1 MQGVLTKHS
10 LRRQSM
16 KSRNSLLKALAAVM
30 AASMILTVA
39 GCGGGGNSSTAGS
52 STSSKTESSAAE
64 STDGGDASSE
74 VTGSSGPDDTTE
86 HYEFDAYYSYQGS
99 VKPWGEDAASKYM
112 NEKFNITVNYS
123 CPEADAD
130 SRLNLMI
137 SSDDL
142 PDVIILD
149 RNANWQ
155 KLISLGKLVDINTLR
170 YEGCSFDED
179 ILESSQKLLSVNG
192 GLYGIPNWARK
203 GATGGNASWMVNH
216 DVYEQLG
223 SPELKT
229 LEDLHQ
235 FMLDAKDKG
244 VKTSDGQSIFPWLPR
259 QDDNGFNTVSAIY
272 RSYGNPNL
280 VDTYWS
286 QADND
291 IKLAVFDDNYVS
303 ALKIANQWFREGLF
317 PETIYT
323 DSNDQYVEKLSNG
336 RGAVLYYDFSQD
348 DTNHFRTLLQEK
360 DGNTYDL
367 LGWEL
372 KDSPIFPPAEGV
384 DWVYGE
390 ENGTPGSNVN
400 CITTKAEN
408 PQRIFDLYSWML
420 TKDGSINM
428 MYGPEGGLWEGKDEE
443 GNPILKKPEEELSS
457 DEKNAAGCWFWAQPA
472 HADNVDLTKYAV
484 NDAQPEASR
493 SWVISIQAHVF
504 TPEDSI
510 HPAVPGQKFL
520 TDENANLSLE
530 IDPNDDLGM
539 ARQAIT
545 DECKMRIPQIIMAS
559 DDATFDK
566 LVQDLKDFA
575 ESNQVH
581 DIEKIYT
588 DKRASNIELQ
598 GYTVCP
604 GGAQHIMVAKGIA
617 QVYTGTLYNPGTLI
631 FSGFAWKCSGCG
643 MMLGTEGSPLRS
655 GVIGRYAINNCS
667 YTDTMALFYGGVTG
681 TFYGNIKTDS
691 FWKHFAFTL

>member
-1 MQGVLTKHS
+1 
-10 LRRQSM
+10 M
-16 KSRNSLLKALAAVM
+16 KSKNSLLKALAAVM

-39 GCGGGGNSSTAGS
+39 GCGGGGSSSTAES

-64 STDGGDASSE
+64 STSGGDESSAT
-74 VTGSSGPDDTTE
+74 TGSSGPDDTTE
-86 HYEFDAYYSYQGS
+86 PYEFDAYYSYQGS

-112 NEKFNITVNYS
+112 NEKFNIKVNYS

-130 SRLNLMI
+130 SKLNLMI

-149 RNANWQ
+149 RNANWL
-155 KLISLGKLVDINTLR
+155 KLINLGKLVDINTLK

-179 ILESSQKLLSVNG
+179 ILESTQKLLSVNG

-203 GATGGNASWMVNH
+203 GATGGNMSWMVNH

-244 VKTSDGQSIFPWLPR
+244 VKTSDDQSIFPWLPR
-259 QDDNGFNTVSAIY
+259 QDDNGFYTVSAIY

-280 VDTYWS
+280 IDTYWS

-291 IKLAVFDDNYVS
+291 VKLAVYDDNYIA
-303 ALKIANQWFREGLF
+303 ALKIANQWYKEGLF
-317 PETIYT
+317 PETTYT
-323 DSNDQYVEKLSNG
+323 DSNDQFVEKLSNG
-336 RGAVLYYDFSQD
+336 RAAITYYDFSQD

-372 KDSPIFPPAEGV
+372 KDSPIYPAADGV
-384 DWVYGE
+384 DYVYGE
-390 ENGTPGSNVN
+390 EGGTVGWNVN

-408 PQRIFDLYSWML
+408 PQRIFDLYTWML

-443 GNPILKKPEEELSS
+443 GNPILKKPEEELTS
-457 DEKNAAGCWFWAQPA
+457 DEKNAAGCWFWSQPA
-472 HADNVDLTKYAV
+472 HSDNVDLTKYAV
-484 NDAQPEASR
+484 NEQQPEGSR
-493 SWVISIQAHVF
+493 SWVISIQDHVF

-510 HPAVPGQKFL
+510 HPAIPGQKFL
-520 TDENANLSLE
+520 TDENTGLSLE
-530 IDPNDDLGM
+530 IDPTEDLGM
-539 ARQAIT
+539 ARQTIT

-588 DKRASNIELQ
+588 DKRAANIELQ
-598 GYTVCP
+598 GYT
-604 GGAQHIMVAKGIA
+604 AYQDYYDAK
-617 QVYTGTLYNPGTLI
+617 
-631 FSGFAWKCSGCG
+631 K
-643 MMLGTEGSPLRS
+643 
-655 GVIGRYAINNCS
+655 
-667 YTDTMALFYGGVTG
+667 
-681 TFYGNIKTDS
+681 
-691 FWKHFAFTL
+691 

>member
-1 MQGVLTKHS
+1 
-10 LRRQSM
+10 M
-16 KSRNSLLKALAAVM
+16 KSKNSLLKALAAVM

-39 GCGGGGNSSTAGS
+39 GCGGGGSSSTAGS

-86 HYEFDAYYSYQGS
+86 PYEFDAYYSYQGS

-112 NEKFNITVNYS
+112 NEKFNIKVNYS

-142 PDVIILD
+142 PDVVILD
-149 RNANWQ
+149 RNANWL
-155 KLISLGKLVDINTLR
+155 KLINLGKLVDINTLK

-179 ILESSQKLLSVNG
+179 ILESTQKLLSVNG

-203 GATGGNASWMVNH
+203 GATGGNMSWMVNH

-244 VKTSDGQSIFPWLPR
+244 VKTSDDQSIFPWLPR

-272 RSYGNPNL
+272 RSYGHPNL

-291 IKLAVFDDNYVS
+291 IKLAVYDDNYVA
-303 ALKIANQWFREGLF
+303 ALKVANQWYKEGLF
-317 PETIYT
+317 PETTYT
-323 DSNDQYVEKLSNG
+323 DSNDQYVEKLANG
-336 RGAVLYYDFSQD
+336 RAAVLYYDFSQD

-372 KDSPIFPPAEGV
+372 KDSPIYPAAEGV

-390 ENGTPGSNVN
+390 EGGTVGWNVN

-428 MYGPEGGLWEGKDEE
+428 MYGPEGGLWEGKDDE
-443 GNPILKKPEEELSS
+443 GNPILKKPEEELTS
-457 DEKNAAGCWFWAQPA
+457 DEKNAAGCWFWSQPA
-472 HADNVDLTKYAV
+472 HSDNVDNTKFAV

-504 TPEDSI
+504 SPEDSI
-510 HPAVPGQKFL
+510 NPAIAGQKFL
-520 TDENANLSLE
+520 TDENTGLSLE
-530 IDPNDDLGM
+530 IDPTEDLGM

-588 DKRASNIELQ
+588 DKRAENIEMQ
-598 GYTVCP
+598 GYTAYQKYYD
-604 GGAQHIMVAKGIA
+604 AQK
-617 QVYTGTLYNPGTLI
+617 
-631 FSGFAWKCSGCG
+631 
-643 MMLGTEGSPLRS
+643 
-655 GVIGRYAINNCS
+655 
-667 YTDTMALFYGGVTG
+667 
-681 TFYGNIKTDS
+681 
-691 FWKHFAFTL
+691 

>member
-1 MQGVLTKHS
+1 
-10 LRRQSM
+10 M
-16 KSRNSLLKALAAVM
+16 KSKNSLLKALAAVM

-39 GCGGGGNSSTAGS
+39 GCGGGGNSSTAES

-86 HYEFDAYYSYQGS
+86 PYEFDAYYSYQGS

-112 NEKFNITVNYS
+112 NEKFNIKVNYS

-130 SRLNLMI
+130 SKLNLMI

-149 RNANWQ
+149 RNANWL
-155 KLISLGKLVDINTLR
+155 KLINLGKLVDINTLK

-179 ILESSQKLLSVNG
+179 ILESTQKLLSVNG

-203 GATGGNASWMVNH
+203 GATGGNMSWMVNH

-235 FMLDAKDKG
+235 FMLDAKEKG
-244 VKTSDGQSIFPWLPR
+244 VKTSDDQSIFPWLPR
-259 QDDNGFNTVSAIY
+259 QDDNGFYTVSAIY

-280 VDTYWS
+280 IDMYWS

-291 IKLAVFDDNYVS
+291 VKLAVYDDNYIA
-303 ALKIANQWFREGLF
+303 ALKIANQWYKEGLF
-317 PETIYT
+317 PETTYT
-323 DSNDQYVEKLSNG
+323 DSNDQFVEKLSNG
-336 RGAVLYYDFSQD
+336 RAAITYYDFSQD
-348 DTNHFRTLLQEK
+348 DTTHFRTLLQEK

-372 KDSPIFPPAEGV
+372 KDSPIYPAAEGV

-390 ENGTPGSNVN
+390 EGGTVGWNVN

-408 PQRIFDLYSWML
+408 PQRIFDLYTWML

-443 GNPILKKPEEELSS
+443 GNPILKKPEEELTS
-457 DEKNAAGCWFWAQPA
+457 DEKNAAGCWFWSQPA
-472 HADNVDLTKYAV
+472 HSDNVDLTKYAV
-484 NDAQPEASR
+484 NEQQPEASR
-493 SWVISIQAHVF
+493 SWVISIQDHVF

-510 HPAVPGQKFL
+510 HPAIPGQKFL
-520 TDENANLSLE
+520 TDENTGLSLE
-530 IDPNDDLGM
+530 IDPTDDLGM

-598 GYTVCP
+598 GYT
-604 GGAQHIMVAKGIA
+604 AYQDYYDAK
-617 QVYTGTLYNPGTLI
+617 
-631 FSGFAWKCSGCG
+631 K
-643 MMLGTEGSPLRS
+643 
-655 GVIGRYAINNCS
+655 
-667 YTDTMALFYGGVTG
+667 
-681 TFYGNIKTDS
+681 
-691 FWKHFAFTL
+691 

>member
-1 MQGVLTKHS
+1 
-10 LRRQSM
+10 M
-16 KSRNSLLKALAAVM
+16 KSKNSLLKALAAVM

-39 GCGGGGNSSTAGS
+39 GCGGGGNSSTADS

-64 STDGGDASSE
+64 STSGGDDSSAT
-74 VTGSSGPDDTTE
+74 TGSSGPDDTTE

-112 NEKFNITVNYS
+112 NEKFNITLNYS

-142 PDVIILD
+142 PDVVILD
-149 RNANWQ
+149 RNANWL
-155 KLISLGKLVDINTLR
+155 KLINLGKLVDINTLK

-179 ILESSQKLLSVNG
+179 ILESTQKLLSVNG

-203 GATGGNASWMVNH
+203 GATGGNMSWMVNH

-235 FMLDAKDKG
+235 FMLDAKEKD

-259 QDDNGFNTVSAIY
+259 NDDNGFYTVSAIY

-291 IKLAVFDDNYVS
+291 IKLAVYDDNYIS
-303 ALKIANQWFREGLF
+303 ALKIANQWYKEGLF
-317 PETIYT
+317 PETTYT
-323 DSNDQYVEKLSNG
+323 DSTDQYTEKLSNG
-336 RGAVLYYDFSQD
+336 RAAVLYYDFSQD
-348 DTNHFRTLLQEK
+348 DTTHFRTLLQEK

-372 KDSPIFPPAEGV
+372 KDSPIYPAADGV
-384 DWVYGE
+384 DYVYGE
-390 ENGTPGSNVN
+390 EGGTVGWNVN

-408 PQRIFDLYSWML
+408 PQRIFDLYTWML

-443 GNPILKKPEEELSS
+443 GNPILKKPEEELTS
-457 DEKNAAGCWFWAQPA
+457 DEKNAAGCWFWSQPA
-472 HADNVDLTKYAV
+472 HSDNVDLTKYAV
-484 NDAQPEASR
+484 NEQQPEASR
-493 SWVISIQAHVF
+493 SWVISIQNHVF

-510 HPAVPGQKFL
+510 HPAIPGQKFL
-520 TDENANLSLE
+520 TDENTGLSLE
-530 IDPNDDLGM
+530 IDPTDDLGM
-539 ARQAIT
+539 ARQSIT

-559 DDATFDK
+559 DDTTFDK

-598 GYTVCP
+598 GYT
-604 GGAQHIMVAKGIA
+604 AYQDYYDAK
-617 QVYTGTLYNPGTLI
+617 
-631 FSGFAWKCSGCG
+631 K
-643 MMLGTEGSPLRS
+643 
-655 GVIGRYAINNCS
+655 
-667 YTDTMALFYGGVTG
+667 
-681 TFYGNIKTDS
+681 
-691 FWKHFAFTL
+691 

>member
-1 MQGVLTKHS
+1 
-10 LRRQSM
+10 M
-16 KSRNSLLKALAAVM
+16 KSKNSLLKALAAVM

-39 GCGGGGNSSTAGS
+39 GCGGGGNSSTAES

-86 HYEFDAYYSYQGS
+86 PYEFDAYYSYQGS

-112 NEKFNITVNYS
+112 NEKFNIKVNYS

-130 SRLNLMI
+130 SKLNLMI

-149 RNANWQ
+149 RNANWL
-155 KLISLGKLVDINTLR
+155 KLINLGKLVDINTLR

-179 ILESSQKLLSVNG
+179 ILESTQKLLSVNG

-203 GATGGNASWMVNH
+203 GATGGNMSWMVNH

-235 FMLDAKDKG
+235 FMLDAKEKG
-244 VKTSDGQSIFPWLPR
+244 VKTSDDQSIFPWLPR
-259 QDDNGFNTVSAIY
+259 QDDNGFYTVSAIY

-280 VDTYWS
+280 IDTYWS

-291 IKLAVFDDNYVS
+291 VKLAVYDDNYIS
-303 ALKIANQWFREGLF
+303 ALKIANQWYKEGLF
-317 PETIYT
+317 PETTYT
-323 DSNDQYVEKLSNG
+323 DSNDQFVEKLSNG
-336 RGAVLYYDFSQD
+336 RAAITYYDFSQD

-372 KDSPIFPPAEGV
+372 KDSPIYPAADGV
-384 DWVYGE
+384 DYVYGE
-390 ENGTPGSNVN
+390 EGGTVGWNVN

-408 PQRIFDLYSWML
+408 PQRIFDLYTWML

-443 GNPILKKPEEELSS
+443 GNPILKKPEEELTS
-457 DEKNAAGCWFWAQPA
+457 DEKNAAGCWFWSQPA
-472 HADNVDLTKYAV
+472 HSDNVDFTKYAV
-484 NDAQPEASR
+484 NEQQPEESR
-493 SWVISIQAHVF
+493 SWVISIQDHVF

-510 HPAVPGQKFL
+510 HPAIPGQKFL
-520 TDENANLSLE
+520 TDENTGLSLE
-530 IDPNDDLGM
+530 IDPTDDLGM

-598 GYTVCP
+598 GYT
-604 GGAQHIMVAKGIA
+604 AYQDYYDAK
-617 QVYTGTLYNPGTLI
+617 
-631 FSGFAWKCSGCG
+631 K
-643 MMLGTEGSPLRS
+643 
-655 GVIGRYAINNCS
+655 
-667 YTDTMALFYGGVTG
+667 
-681 TFYGNIKTDS
+681 
-691 FWKHFAFTL
+691 

>member
-1 MQGVLTKHS
+1 
-10 LRRQSM
+10 M
-16 KSRNSLLKALAAVM
+16 KSKNSLLKALAAVM

-39 GCGGGGNSSTAGS
+39 GCGGGGNSSTAES

-86 HYEFDAYYSYQGS
+86 PYEFDAYYSYQGS

-112 NEKFNITVNYS
+112 NEKFNIKVNYS

-130 SRLNLMI
+130 SKLNLMI

-149 RNANWQ
+149 RNANWL
-155 KLISLGKLVDINTLR
+155 KLINLGKLVDINTLK

-179 ILESSQKLLSVNG
+179 ILESTQKLLSVNG

-203 GATGGNASWMVNH
+203 GATGGNMSWMVNH

-244 VKTSDGQSIFPWLPR
+244 VKTSDDQSIFPWLPR
-259 QDDNGFNTVSAIY
+259 QDDNGFYTVSAIY

-280 VDTYWS
+280 IDTYWS

-291 IKLAVFDDNYVS
+291 VKLAVYDDNYIS
-303 ALKIANQWFREGLF
+303 ALKIANQWYKEGLF
-317 PETIYT
+317 PETTYT
-323 DSNDQYVEKLSNG
+323 DSNDQFTEKLANG
-336 RGAVLYYDFSQD
+336 RAAVTYYDFSQD

-372 KDSPIFPPAEGV
+372 KDSPIYPAADGV
-384 DWVYGE
+384 DYVYGE
-390 ENGTPGSNVN
+390 EGGTVGWNVN

-408 PQRIFDLYSWML
+408 PQRIFDLYTWML

-428 MYGPEGGLWEGKDEE
+428 MYGPEGGLWEGKDDE
-443 GNPILKKPEEELSS
+443 GNPILKKPEEELTS
-457 DEKNAAGCWFWAQPA
+457 DEKNAAGCWFWSQPA
-472 HADNVDLTKYAV
+472 HSDNVDLTKYAV
-484 NDAQPEASR
+484 NEQQPEESR
-493 SWVISIQAHVF
+493 SWVISIQDHVF

-510 HPAVPGQKFL
+510 HPAIPGQKFL
-520 TDENANLSLE
+520 TDENTGLSLE
-530 IDPNDDLGM
+530 IDPTDDLGM
-539 ARQAIT
+539 ARQSIT

-598 GYTVCP
+598 GYT
-604 GGAQHIMVAKGIA
+604 AYQDYYDAK
-617 QVYTGTLYNPGTLI
+617 
-631 FSGFAWKCSGCG
+631 K
-643 MMLGTEGSPLRS
+643 
-655 GVIGRYAINNCS
+655 
-667 YTDTMALFYGGVTG
+667 
-681 TFYGNIKTDS
+681 
-691 FWKHFAFTL
+691 

>member
-1 MQGVLTKHS
+1 
-10 LRRQSM
+10 M

-39 GCGGGGNSSTAGS
+39 GCGGGGNSSTAES

-64 STDGGDASSE
+64 STSGGDESSAT
-74 VTGSSGPDDTTE
+74 TGSSGPDDTTE

-112 NEKFNITVNYS
+112 NDKFNITVNYS

-130 SRLNLMI
+130 SKLNLMI

-149 RNANWQ
+149 RNANWL
-155 KLISLGKLVDINTLR
+155 KLINLGKLVDVNTLK

-179 ILESSQKLLSVNG
+179 ILESTQKLLSVNG

-203 GATGGNASWMVNH
+203 GATGGNMSWMVNH

-244 VKTSDGQSIFPWLPR
+244 VKTSDDQSIFPWLPR
-259 QDDNGFNTVSAIY
+259 QDDNGFYTVSAIY

-280 VDTYWS
+280 IDTYWS

-291 IKLAVFDDNYVS
+291 VKLAVYDDNYIS
-303 ALKIANQWFREGLF
+303 ALKIANQWYKEGLF
-317 PETIYT
+317 PETTYT
-323 DSNDQYVEKLSNG
+323 DSNDQFTEKLANG
-336 RGAVLYYDFSQD
+336 RAAITYYDFSQD

-372 KDSPIFPPAEGV
+372 KDSPIYPAADGV
-384 DWVYGE
+384 DYVYGE
-390 ENGTPGSNVN
+390 EGGTVGWNVN

-408 PQRIFDLYSWML
+408 PQRIFDLYTWML

-428 MYGPEGGLWEGKDEE
+428 MYGPEGGLWEGKDDE
-443 GNPILKKPEEELSS
+443 GNPILKKPEEELTS
-457 DEKNAAGCWFWAQPA
+457 DEKNAAGCWFWSQPA
-472 HADNVDLTKYAV
+472 HSDNVDLTKYAV
-484 NDAQPEASR
+484 NEQQPEESR
-493 SWVISIQAHVF
+493 SWVISIQDHVF

-510 HPAVPGQKFL
+510 HPAIPGQKFL
-520 TDENANLSLE
+520 TDENTGLSLE
-530 IDPNDDLGM
+530 IDPTEDLGM

-598 GYTVCP
+598 GYT
-604 GGAQHIMVAKGIA
+604 AYQDYYDAK
-617 QVYTGTLYNPGTLI
+617 
-631 FSGFAWKCSGCG
+631 K
-643 MMLGTEGSPLRS
+643 
-655 GVIGRYAINNCS
+655 
-667 YTDTMALFYGGVTG
+667 
-681 TFYGNIKTDS
+681 
-691 FWKHFAFTL
+691 

>member
-1 MQGVLTKHS
+1 
-10 LRRQSM
+10 M
-16 KSRNSLLKALAAVM
+16 KSKNSLLKALAAVM

-39 GCGGGGNSSTAGS
+39 GCGGGGNSSTAES

-64 STDGGDASSE
+64 STSGGDESSAT
-74 VTGSSGPDDTTE
+74 TGSSGPDDTTE

-112 NEKFNITVNYS
+112 NEKFNITLNYS

-130 SRLNLMI
+130 SKLNLMI

-149 RNANWQ
+149 RNANWL
-155 KLISLGKLVDINTLR
+155 KLINLGKLVDINTLR
-170 YEGCSFDED
+170 YEGCSFDEN
-179 ILESSQKLLSVNG
+179 ILESTQKLLSVNG

-203 GATGGNASWMVNH
+203 GATGGNMSWMVNH

-235 FMLDAKDKG
+235 FMLDAKEKG
-244 VKTSDGQSIFPWLPR
+244 VKTSDDQSIFPWLPR
-259 QDDNGFNTVSAIY
+259 QDDNGFYTVSAIY

-280 VDTYWS
+280 IDTYWS

-291 IKLAVFDDNYVS
+291 VKLAVYDDNYIS
-303 ALKIANQWFREGLF
+303 ALKIANQWYKEGLF
-317 PETIYT
+317 PETTYT
-323 DSNDQYVEKLSNG
+323 DSNDQFVEKLSNG
-336 RGAVLYYDFSQD
+336 RAAITYYDFSQD

-372 KDSPIFPPAEGV
+372 KDSPIYPAADGV
-384 DWVYGE
+384 DYVYGE
-390 ENGTPGSNVN
+390 EGGTVGWNVN

-408 PQRIFDLYSWML
+408 PQRIFDLYTWML

-443 GNPILKKPEEELSS
+443 GNPILKKPEEELTS
-457 DEKNAAGCWFWAQPA
+457 DEKNAAGCWFWSQPA
-472 HADNVDLTKYAV
+472 HSDNVDLTKYAV
-484 NDAQPEASR
+484 NEQQPEGSR
-493 SWVISIQAHVF
+493 SWVISIQDHVF

-510 HPAVPGQKFL
+510 HPAIPGQKFL
-520 TDENANLSLE
+520 TDENTGLSLE
-530 IDPNDDLGM
+530 IDPTEDLGM

-598 GYTVCP
+598 GYT
-604 GGAQHIMVAKGIA
+604 AYQEYYDAK
-617 QVYTGTLYNPGTLI
+617 
-631 FSGFAWKCSGCG
+631 K
-643 MMLGTEGSPLRS
+643 
-655 GVIGRYAINNCS
+655 
-667 YTDTMALFYGGVTG
+667 
-681 TFYGNIKTDS
+681 
-691 FWKHFAFTL
+691 

>member
-1 MQGVLTKHS
+1 
-10 LRRQSM
+10 M
-16 KSRNSLLKALAAVM
+16 KSKNSLLKALAAVM

-39 GCGGGGNSSTAGS
+39 GCGGGGSSSTAGS

-86 HYEFDAYYSYQGS
+86 PYEFDAYYSYQGS

-112 NEKFNITVNYS
+112 NEKFNIKVNYS

-130 SRLNLMI
+130 SKLNLMI

-149 RNANWQ
+149 RNANWL
-155 KLISLGKLVDINTLR
+155 KLINLGKLVDINTLK

-179 ILESSQKLLSVNG
+179 ILESTQKLLSVNG

-203 GATGGNASWMVNH
+203 GATGGNMSWMVNH

-229 LEDLHQ
+229 LDDLHD
-235 FMLDAKDKG
+235 FMVAAKEAN
-244 VKTSDGQSIFPWLPR
+244 VTTSDGQNIFPWLPR

-280 VDTYWS
+280 IDTYWS

-291 IKLAVFDDNYVS
+291 VKLAVYDDNYIA
-303 ALKIANQWFREGLF
+303 ALKIANQWYKEGLF
-317 PETIYT
+317 PETTYT
-323 DSNDQYVEKLSNG
+323 DSNDQFTEKLANG
-336 RGAVLYYDFSQD
+336 RAAITYYDFSQD

-372 KDSPIFPPAEGV
+372 KDSPIYPAADGV
-384 DWVYGE
+384 DYVYGE
-390 ENGTPGSNVN
+390 EGGTVGWNVN

-408 PQRIFDLYSWML
+408 PQRIFDLYTWML

-443 GNPILKKPEEELSS
+443 GNPILKKPEEELTS
-457 DEKNAAGCWFWAQPA
+457 DEKNAAGCWFWSQPA
-472 HADNVDLTKYAV
+472 HSDNVDLTKYAV
-484 NDAQPEASR
+484 NEQQPEGSR
-493 SWVISIQAHVF
+493 SWVISIQDHVF

-510 HPAVPGQKFL
+510 HPAIPGQKFL
-520 TDENANLSLE
+520 TDENTGLSLE
-530 IDPNDDLGM
+530 IDPTEDLGM

-598 GYTVCP
+598 GYT
-604 GGAQHIMVAKGIA
+604 AYQEYYDAK
-617 QVYTGTLYNPGTLI
+617 
-631 FSGFAWKCSGCG
+631 K
-643 MMLGTEGSPLRS
+643 
-655 GVIGRYAINNCS
+655 
-667 YTDTMALFYGGVTG
+667 
-681 TFYGNIKTDS
+681 
-691 FWKHFAFTL
+691 

>member
-1 MQGVLTKHS
+1 
-10 LRRQSM
+10 M

-39 GCGGGGNSSTAGS
+39 GCGGGGNSSTAES

-64 STDGGDASSE
+64 STGGDDASSE
-74 VTGSSGPDDTTE
+74 VTGSSGPDDTAE

-112 NEKFNITVNYS
+112 NEKFNITLNYS

-142 PDVIILD
+142 PDVVILD
-149 RNANWQ
+149 RNANWL
-155 KLISLGKLVDINTLR
+155 KLINLGKLVDINTLK

-179 ILESSQKLLSVNG
+179 ILESTQKLLSVNG

-203 GATGGNASWMVNH
+203 GATGGNMSWMVNH

-244 VKTSDGQSIFPWLPR
+244 VKTSDDQSIFPWLPR
-259 QDDNGFNTVSAIY
+259 NDDNGFNTVSAIY
-272 RSYGNPNL
+272 RSYGHPNL

-291 IKLAVFDDNYVS
+291 IKLAVYDDNYIS
-303 ALKIANQWFREGLF
+303 ALKIANQWYKEGLF
-317 PETIYT
+317 PETTYT
-323 DSNDQYVEKLSNG
+323 DSTDQYTEKLSNG
-336 RGAVLYYDFSQD
+336 RAAVLYYDFSQD
-348 DTNHFRTLLQEK
+348 DTTHFRTLLQEK

-372 KDSPIFPPAEGV
+372 KDSPIYPAADGV
-384 DWVYGE
+384 DYVYGE
-390 ENGTPGSNVN
+390 EGGTVGWNVN

-428 MYGPEGGLWEGKDEE
+428 MYGPEGGLWEGKDEN
-443 GNPILKKPEEELSS
+443 GNPILKKPEEELTS
-457 DEKNAAGCWFWAQPA
+457 DEKNAAGCWFWSQPA

-484 NDAQPEASR
+484 NEQQPEESR
-493 SWVISIQAHVF
+493 SWVISIQDHVF

-510 HPAVPGQKFL
+510 HPAIPGQKFL
-520 TDENANLSLE
+520 TDENTGLSLE
-530 IDPNDDLGM
+530 IDPTEDLGM
-539 ARQAIT
+539 SRQAIT

-598 GYTVCP
+598 GYT
-604 GGAQHIMVAKGIA
+604 AYQDYYDAK
-617 QVYTGTLYNPGTLI
+617 
-631 FSGFAWKCSGCG
+631 K
-643 MMLGTEGSPLRS
+643 
-655 GVIGRYAINNCS
+655 
-667 YTDTMALFYGGVTG
+667 
-681 TFYGNIKTDS
+681 
-691 FWKHFAFTL
+691 

>member
-1 MQGVLTKHS
+1 
-10 LRRQSM
+10 M

-39 GCGGGGNSSTAGS
+39 GCGGGGNSSTADS

-64 STDGGDASSE
+64 STGGDDASSE
-74 VTGSSGPDDTTE
+74 VTGSSGPDDTAE

-142 PDVIILD
+142 PDVVILD
-149 RNANWQ
+149 RNANWL
-155 KLISLGKLVDINTLR
+155 KLINLGKLVDINTLK

-179 ILESSQKLLSVNG
+179 ILESTQKLLSVNG

-203 GATGGNASWMVNH
+203 GATGGNMSWMVNH

-244 VKTSDGQSIFPWLPR
+244 VKTSDDQSIFPWLPR
-259 QDDNGFNTVSAIY
+259 NDDNGFNTVSAIY
-272 RSYGNPNL
+272 RSYGHPNL

-291 IKLAVFDDNYVS
+291 IKLAVYDDNYIS
-303 ALKIANQWFREGLF
+303 ALKIANQWYKEGLF
-317 PETIYT
+317 PETTYT
-323 DSNDQYVEKLSNG
+323 DSTDQYTEKLSNG
-336 RGAVLYYDFSQD
+336 RAAVLYYDFSQD
-348 DTNHFRTLLQEK
+348 DTTHFRTLLQEK

-372 KDSPIFPPAEGV
+372 KDSPIYPAADGV
-384 DWVYGE
+384 DYVYGE
-390 ENGTPGSNVN
+390 EGGTVGWNVN

-428 MYGPEGGLWEGKDEE
+428 MYGPEGGLWEGKDEN
-443 GNPILKKPEEELSS
+443 GNPILKKPEEELTS
-457 DEKNAAGCWFWAQPA
+457 DEKNAAGCWFWSQPA

-484 NDAQPEASR
+484 NEQQPEESR
-493 SWVISIQAHVF
+493 SWVISIQDHVF

-510 HPAVPGQKFL
+510 HPAIPGQKFL
-520 TDENANLSLE
+520 TDENTGLSLE
-530 IDPNDDLGM
+530 IDPTEDLGM
-539 ARQAIT
+539 SRQAIT

-598 GYTVCP
+598 GYT
-604 GGAQHIMVAKGIA
+604 AYQEYYDAK
-617 QVYTGTLYNPGTLI
+617 
-631 FSGFAWKCSGCG
+631 K
-643 MMLGTEGSPLRS
+643 
-655 GVIGRYAINNCS
+655 
-667 YTDTMALFYGGVTG
+667 
-681 TFYGNIKTDS
+681 
-691 FWKHFAFTL
+691 

>member
-1 MQGVLTKHS
+1 
-10 LRRQSM
+10 M
-16 KSRNSLLKALAAVM
+16 KSKNSLLKALAAVM

-39 GCGGGGNSSTAGS
+39 GCGGGGSSSTAGS

-86 HYEFDAYYSYQGS
+86 PYEFDAYYSYQGS

-112 NEKFNITVNYS
+112 NEKFNIKVNYS

-130 SRLNLMI
+130 SKLNLMI

-149 RNANWQ
+149 RNANWL
-155 KLISLGKLVDINTLR
+155 KLINLGKLVDINTLK

-179 ILESSQKLLSVNG
+179 ILESTQKLLSVNG

-203 GATGGNASWMVNH
+203 GATGGNMSWMVNH

-244 VKTSDGQSIFPWLPR
+244 VKTSDDQSIFPWLPR
-259 QDDNGFNTVSAIY
+259 QDDNGFYTVSAIY

-280 VDTYWS
+280 IDTYWS

-291 IKLAVFDDNYVS
+291 VKLAVYDDNYIA
-303 ALKIANQWFREGLF
+303 ALKIANQWYKEGLF
-317 PETIYT
+317 PETTYT
-323 DSNDQYVEKLSNG
+323 DSNDQFVEKLSNG
-336 RGAVLYYDFSQD
+336 RAAITYYDFSQD

-372 KDSPIFPPAEGV
+372 KDSPIYPAADGV
-384 DWVYGE
+384 DYVYGE
-390 ENGTPGSNVN
+390 EGGTVGWNVN

-408 PQRIFDLYSWML
+408 PQRIFDLYTWML

-443 GNPILKKPEEELSS
+443 GNPILKKPEEELTS
-457 DEKNAAGCWFWAQPA
+457 DEKNAAGCWFWSQPA
-472 HADNVDLTKYAV
+472 HSDNVDLTKYAV
-484 NDAQPEASR
+484 NEQQPEGSR
-493 SWVISIQAHVF
+493 SWVISIQDHVF

-510 HPAVPGQKFL
+510 HPAIPGQKFL
-520 TDENANLSLE
+520 TDENTGLSLE
-530 IDPNDDLGM
+530 IDPTDDLGM
-539 ARQAIT
+539 ARQTIT

-598 GYTVCP
+598 GYT
-604 GGAQHIMVAKGIA
+604 AYQDYYDAK
-617 QVYTGTLYNPGTLI
+617 
-631 FSGFAWKCSGCG
+631 K
-643 MMLGTEGSPLRS
+643 
-655 GVIGRYAINNCS
+655 
-667 YTDTMALFYGGVTG
+667 
-681 TFYGNIKTDS
+681 
-691 FWKHFAFTL
+691 

>member
-1 MQGVLTKHS
+1 
-10 LRRQSM
+10 M

-39 GCGGGGNSSTAGS
+39 GCGGGGNSSTAES

-64 STDGGDASSE
+64 STGGDDASSE
-74 VTGSSGPDDTTE
+74 VTGSSGPDDTAE

-112 NEKFNITVNYS
+112 NEKFNITLNYS

-142 PDVIILD
+142 PDVVILD
-149 RNANWQ
+149 RNANWL
-155 KLISLGKLVDINTLR
+155 KLINLGKLVDINTLK

-179 ILESSQKLLSVNG
+179 ILESTQKLLSVNG

-203 GATGGNASWMVNH
+203 GATGGNMSWMVNH

-244 VKTSDGQSIFPWLPR
+244 VKTSDDQSIFPWLPR
-259 QDDNGFNTVSAIY
+259 NDDNGFNTVSAIY
-272 RSYGNPNL
+272 RSYGHPNL

-291 IKLAVFDDNYVS
+291 IKLAVYDDNYIS
-303 ALKIANQWFREGLF
+303 ALKIANQWYKEGLF
-317 PETIYT
+317 PETTYT
-323 DSNDQYVEKLSNG
+323 DSTDQYTEKLSNG
-336 RGAVLYYDFSQD
+336 RAAVLYYDFSQD
-348 DTNHFRTLLQEK
+348 DTTHFRTLLQEK

-372 KDSPIFPPAEGV
+372 KDSPIYPAADGV
-384 DWVYGE
+384 DYVYGE
-390 ENGTPGSNVN
+390 EGGTVGWNVN

-428 MYGPEGGLWEGKDEE
+428 MYGPEGGLWEGKDDE
-443 GNPILKKPEEELSS
+443 GNPILKKPEEELTS
-457 DEKNAAGCWFWAQPA
+457 DEKNAAGCWFWSQPA
-472 HADNVDLTKYAV
+472 HSDNVDLTKYAV
-484 NDAQPEASR
+484 NDQQPEGSR
-493 SWVISIQAHVF
+493 SWVISIQDHVF

-510 HPAVPGQKFL
+510 HPAIPGQKFL
-520 TDENANLSLE
+520 TDENTGLSLE
-530 IDPNDDLGM
+530 IDPTDDLGM

-598 GYTVCP
+598 GYT
-604 GGAQHIMVAKGIA
+604 AYQDYYDAK
-617 QVYTGTLYNPGTLI
+617 
-631 FSGFAWKCSGCG
+631 K
-643 MMLGTEGSPLRS
+643 
-655 GVIGRYAINNCS
+655 
-667 YTDTMALFYGGVTG
+667 
-681 TFYGNIKTDS
+681 
-691 FWKHFAFTL
+691 

>member
-1 MQGVLTKHS
+1 
-10 LRRQSM
+10 M
-16 KSRNSLLKALAAVM
+16 KSKNSLLKALAAVM

-39 GCGGGGNSSTAGS
+39 GCGGGGNSSTAES

-64 STDGGDASSE
+64 STSGGDDSSAT
-74 VTGSSGPDDTTE
+74 TGSSGPDDTTE
-86 HYEFDAYYSYQGS
+86 PYEFDAYYSYQGS

-112 NEKFNITVNYS
+112 NEKFNIKVNYS

-130 SRLNLMI
+130 SKLNLMI

-149 RNANWQ
+149 RNANWL
-155 KLISLGKLVDINTLR
+155 KLINLGKLVDINTLK

-179 ILESSQKLLSVNG
+179 ILESTQKLLSVNG

-203 GATGGNASWMVNH
+203 GATGGNMSWMVNH

-235 FMLDAKDKG
+235 FMLDAKEKG
-244 VKTSDGQSIFPWLPR
+244 VKTSDDQSIFPWLPR
-259 QDDNGFNTVSAIY
+259 QDDNGFYTVSAIY

-280 VDTYWS
+280 IDTYWS

-291 IKLAVFDDNYVS
+291 VKLAVYDDNYIA
-303 ALKIANQWFREGLF
+303 ALKIANQWYKEGLF
-317 PETIYT
+317 PETTYT
-323 DSNDQYVEKLSNG
+323 DSNDQFVEKLSNG
-336 RGAVLYYDFSQD
+336 RAAITYYDFSQD

-372 KDSPIFPPAEGV
+372 KDSPIYPAAEGV

-390 ENGTPGSNVN
+390 EGGTVGWNVN

-428 MYGPEGGLWEGKDEE
+428 MYGPEGGLWEGKDDE
-443 GNPILKKPEEELSS
+443 GNPLLKKPEEELTS
-457 DEKNAAGCWFWAQPA
+457 DEKNAAGCWFWSQPA
-472 HADNVDLTKYAV
+472 HSDNVDLTKYAV
-484 NDAQPEASR
+484 NEQQPEASR
-493 SWVISIQAHVF
+493 SWVISIQDHVF

-510 HPAVPGQKFL
+510 HPAIPGQKFL
-520 TDENANLSLE
+520 TDENTGLSLE
-530 IDPNDDLGM
+530 IDPTDDLGM
-539 ARQAIT
+539 ARQAIA

-598 GYTVCP
+598 GYTAYQDYYD
-604 GGAQHIMVAKGIA
+604 AQK
-617 QVYTGTLYNPGTLI
+617 
-631 FSGFAWKCSGCG
+631 
-643 MMLGTEGSPLRS
+643 
-655 GVIGRYAINNCS
+655 
-667 YTDTMALFYGGVTG
+667 
-681 TFYGNIKTDS
+681 
-691 FWKHFAFTL
+691 

>member
-1 MQGVLTKHS
+1 
-10 LRRQSM
+10 M
-16 KSRNSLLKALAAVM
+16 KSKNSLLKALAAVM

-39 GCGGGGNSSTAGS
+39 GCGGGGSSSTAGS

-86 HYEFDAYYSYQGS
+86 PYEFDAYYSYQGS

-112 NEKFNITVNYS
+112 NEKFNIKVNYS

-130 SRLNLMI
+130 SKLNLMI

-149 RNANWQ
+149 RNANWL
-155 KLISLGKLVDINTLR
+155 KLINLGKLVDINTLK

-179 ILESSQKLLSVNG
+179 ILESTQKLLSVNG

-203 GATGGNASWMVNH
+203 GATGGNMSWMVNH

-235 FMLDAKDKG
+235 FMLDAKEKG
-244 VKTSDGQSIFPWLPR
+244 VKTSDDQSIFPWLPR
-259 QDDNGFNTVSAIY
+259 QDDNGFYTVSAIY
-272 RSYGNPNL
+272 RSYGHPNL
-280 VDTYWS
+280 IDTYWS

-291 IKLAVFDDNYVS
+291 VKLAVYDDNYIA
-303 ALKIANQWFREGLF
+303 ALKIANQWYKEGLF
-317 PETIYT
+317 PETTYT
-323 DSNDQYVEKLSNG
+323 DSNDQFVEKLSNG
-336 RGAVLYYDFSQD
+336 RAAITYYDFSQD

-372 KDSPIFPPAEGV
+372 KDSPIYPAADGV
-384 DWVYGE
+384 DYVYGE
-390 ENGTPGSNVN
+390 EGGTVGWNVN

-443 GNPILKKPEEELSS
+443 GNPILKKPEEELTS
-457 DEKNAAGCWFWAQPA
+457 DEKNAAGCWFWSQPA
-472 HADNVDLTKYAV
+472 HSDNVDLTKYAV
-484 NDAQPEASR
+484 NEQQPEGSR
-493 SWVISIQAHVF
+493 SWVISIQDHVF

-510 HPAVPGQKFL
+510 HPAIPGQKFL
-520 TDENANLSLE
+520 TDENTGLSLE
-530 IDPNDDLGM
+530 IDPTEDLGM

-598 GYTVCP
+598 GYTAYQDYYD
-604 GGAQHIMVAKGIA
+604 AQK
-617 QVYTGTLYNPGTLI
+617 
-631 FSGFAWKCSGCG
+631 
-643 MMLGTEGSPLRS
+643 
-655 GVIGRYAINNCS
+655 
-667 YTDTMALFYGGVTG
+667 
-681 TFYGNIKTDS
+681 
-691 FWKHFAFTL
+691 

>member
-1 MQGVLTKHS
+1 
-10 LRRQSM
+10 M
-16 KSRNSLLKALAAVM
+16 KSKNSLLKALAAVM

-39 GCGGGGNSSTAGS
+39 GCGGGGSSSTADS

-86 HYEFDAYYSYQGS
+86 PYEFDAYYSYQGS

-112 NEKFNITVNYS
+112 NEKFNIKVNYS

-130 SRLNLMI
+130 SKLNLMI

-149 RNANWQ
+149 RNANWL
-155 KLISLGKLVDINTLR
+155 KLINLGKLVDINTLK

-179 ILESSQKLLSVNG
+179 ILESTQKLLSVNG

-203 GATGGNASWMVNH
+203 GATGGNMSWMVNH

-235 FMLDAKDKG
+235 FMLDAKEKG
-244 VKTSDGQSIFPWLPR
+244 VKTSDDQSIFPWLPR
-259 QDDNGFNTVSAIY
+259 QDDNGFYTVSAIY

-280 VDTYWS
+280 IDTYWS

-291 IKLAVFDDNYVS
+291 VKLAVYDDNYVA
-303 ALKIANQWFREGLF
+303 ALKIANQWYKEGLF
-317 PETIYT
+317 PETTYT
-323 DSNDQYVEKLSNG
+323 DSNDQFVEKLANG
-336 RGAVLYYDFSQD
+336 RAAITYYDFSQD

-372 KDSPIFPPAEGV
+372 KDSPIYPAADGV
-384 DWVYGE
+384 DYVYGE
-390 ENGTPGSNVN
+390 EGGTVGWNVN

-428 MYGPEGGLWEGKDEE
+428 MYGPEGGLWEGKDDE
-443 GNPILKKPEEELSS
+443 GNPILKKPEEELTS
-457 DEKNAAGCWFWAQPA
+457 DEKNAAGCWFWSQPA
-472 HADNVDLTKYAV
+472 HSDNVDLTKYAV
-484 NDAQPEASR
+484 NEQQPEASR
-493 SWVISIQAHVF
+493 SWVISIQDHVF

-510 HPAVPGQKFL
+510 HPAIPGQKFL
-520 TDENANLSLE
+520 TDENTGLSLE
-530 IDPNDDLGM
+530 IDPTEDLGM
-539 ARQAIT
+539 ARQAIA

-588 DKRASNIELQ
+588 DKRAANIELQ
-598 GYTVCP
+598 GYT
-604 GGAQHIMVAKGIA
+604 AYQDYYDAK
-617 QVYTGTLYNPGTLI
+617 
-631 FSGFAWKCSGCG
+631 K
-643 MMLGTEGSPLRS
+643 
-655 GVIGRYAINNCS
+655 
-667 YTDTMALFYGGVTG
+667 
-681 TFYGNIKTDS
+681 
-691 FWKHFAFTL
+691 

>member
-1 MQGVLTKHS
+1 
-10 LRRQSM
+10 M
-16 KSRNSLLKALAAVM
+16 KSKNSLLKALAAVM

-39 GCGGGGNSSTAGS
+39 GCGGGGNSSTAES

-64 STDGGDASSE
+64 STSGGDDSSAT
-74 VTGSSGPDDTTE
+74 TGSSGPDDTTE
-86 HYEFDAYYSYQGS
+86 PYEFDAYYSYQGS

-112 NEKFNITVNYS
+112 NEKFNIKVNYS

-130 SRLNLMI
+130 SKLNLMI

-149 RNANWQ
+149 RNANWL
-155 KLISLGKLVDINTLR
+155 KLIDLGKLVDINTLK

-179 ILESSQKLLSVNG
+179 ILESTQKLLSVNG

-203 GATGGNASWMVNH
+203 GATGGNMSWMVNH

-235 FMLDAKDKG
+235 FMLDAKEKG
-244 VKTSDGQSIFPWLPR
+244 VKTSDDQSIFPWLPR
-259 QDDNGFNTVSAIY
+259 QDDNGFYTVSAIY

-280 VDTYWS
+280 IDTYWS

-291 IKLAVFDDNYVS
+291 VKLAVYDDNYIA
-303 ALKIANQWFREGLF
+303 ALKIANQWYKEGLF
-317 PETIYT
+317 PETTYT
-323 DSNDQYVEKLSNG
+323 DSNDQFVEKLSNG
-336 RGAVLYYDFSQD
+336 RAAITYYDFSQD

-372 KDSPIFPPAEGV
+372 KDSPIYPAADGV
-384 DWVYGE
+384 DYVYGE
-390 ENGTPGSNVN
+390 EGGTVGWNVN

-408 PQRIFDLYSWML
+408 PQRIFDLYTWML

-443 GNPILKKPEEELSS
+443 GNPILKKPEEELTS
-457 DEKNAAGCWFWAQPA
+457 DEKNAAGCWFWSQPA
-472 HADNVDLTKYAV
+472 HSDNVDLTKYAV
-484 NDAQPEASR
+484 NEQQPEESR
-493 SWVISIQAHVF
+493 SWVISIQDHVF

-510 HPAVPGQKFL
+510 HPAIPGQKFL
-520 TDENANLSLE
+520 TDENTGLSLE
-530 IDPNDDLGM
+530 IDPTDDLGM
-539 ARQAIT
+539 ARQSIT

-598 GYTVCP
+598 GYT
-604 GGAQHIMVAKGIA
+604 AYQDYYDAK
-617 QVYTGTLYNPGTLI
+617 
-631 FSGFAWKCSGCG
+631 K
-643 MMLGTEGSPLRS
+643 
-655 GVIGRYAINNCS
+655 
-667 YTDTMALFYGGVTG
+667 
-681 TFYGNIKTDS
+681 
-691 FWKHFAFTL
+691 

>member
-1 MQGVLTKHS
+1 
-10 LRRQSM
+10 M
-16 KSRNSLLKALAAVM
+16 KSKNSLLKALAAVM

-39 GCGGGGNSSTAGS
+39 GCGGGGNSSTSGS

-64 STDGGDASSE
+64 STSGGDDSSAT
-74 VTGSSGPDDTTE
+74 TGSSGPDDTTE

-112 NEKFNITVNYS
+112 NDKFNITVNYS

-130 SRLNLMI
+130 SKLNLMI

-149 RNANWQ
+149 RNANWL
-155 KLISLGKLVDINTLR
+155 KLISLGKLVDINTLK

-179 ILESSQKLLSVNG
+179 ILESTQKLLSVNG

-203 GATGGNASWMVNH
+203 GATGGNMSWMVNH

-244 VKTSDGQSIFPWLPR
+244 VKTSDDQSIFPWLPR
-259 QDDNGFNTVSAIY
+259 NDDNGFYTVSAIY

-291 IKLAVFDDNYVS
+291 IKLAVYDDNYIA
-303 ALKIANQWFREGLF
+303 ALKLANQWYKEGLF
-317 PETIYT
+317 PETTYT
-323 DSNDQYVEKLSNG
+323 DSTDQYTEKLSNG
-336 RGAVLYYDFSQD
+336 RAAVLYYDFSQD
-348 DTNHFRTLLQEK
+348 DTTHFRTLLQEK

-372 KDSPIFPPAEGV
+372 KDSPIYPAADGV
-384 DWVYGE
+384 DYVYGE
-390 ENGTPGSNVN
+390 EGGTVGWNVN

-408 PQRIFDLYSWML
+408 PQRIFDLYTWML

-428 MYGPEGGLWEGKDEE
+428 MYGPEGGLWEGKDDE
-443 GNPILKKPEEELSS
+443 GNPILKKPEEELTS
-457 DEKNAAGCWFWAQPA
+457 DEKNAAGCWFWSQPA
-472 HADNVDLTKYAV
+472 HSDNVDLTKYAV
-484 NDAQPEASR
+484 NEQQPEASR
-493 SWVISIQAHVF
+493 SWVISIQDHVF

-510 HPAVPGQKFL
+510 HPAIPGQKFL
-520 TDENANLSLE
+520 TDENTGLSLE
-530 IDPNDDLGM
+530 IDPTDDLGM
-539 ARQAIT
+539 ARQSIT

-598 GYTVCP
+598 GYT
-604 GGAQHIMVAKGIA
+604 AYQDYYDAK
-617 QVYTGTLYNPGTLI
+617 
-631 FSGFAWKCSGCG
+631 K
-643 MMLGTEGSPLRS
+643 
-655 GVIGRYAINNCS
+655 
-667 YTDTMALFYGGVTG
+667 
-681 TFYGNIKTDS
+681 
-691 FWKHFAFTL
+691 

>member
-1 MQGVLTKHS
+1 
-10 LRRQSM
+10 M
-16 KSRNSLLKALAAVM
+16 KSKNSLLKALAAVM

-39 GCGGGGNSSTAGS
+39 GCGGGGSSSTAGS

-64 STDGGDASSE
+64 STDGSDASSE

-86 HYEFDAYYSYQGS
+86 PYEFDAYYSYQGS
-99 VKPWGEDAASKYM
+99 VKPWGEDEASKYM
-112 NEKFNITVNYS
+112 NEKFNIKVNYS

-149 RNANWQ
+149 RNANWL
-155 KLISLGKLVDINTLR
+155 KLINLGKLVDINTLK

-179 ILESSQKLLSVNG
+179 ILESTQKLLSVNG

-203 GATGGNASWMVNH
+203 GATGGNMSWMVNH

-244 VKTSDGQSIFPWLPR
+244 VKTSDDQSIFPWLPR

-272 RSYGNPNL
+272 RSYGHPNL

-291 IKLAVFDDNYVS
+291 IKLAVYDDNYVA
-303 ALKIANQWFREGLF
+303 ALKVANQWYKEGLF
-317 PETIYT
+317 PETTYT
-323 DSNDQYVEKLSNG
+323 DSNDQYVEKLANG
-336 RGAVLYYDFSQD
+336 RAAVLYYDFSQD
-348 DTNHFRTLLQEK
+348 DTNHFRTLLKEK

-384 DWVYGE
+384 DWEYGE
-390 ENGTPGSNVN
+390 ENSTIGWNVN

-428 MYGPEGGLWEGKDEE
+428 MYGPEGGLWEGKDDE
-443 GNPILKKPEEELSS
+443 GNPILKKPEEELTS
-457 DEKNAAGCWFWAQPA
+457 DEKNAAGCWFWSQPA
-472 HADNVDLTKYAV
+472 HSDNVDNTKFAV

-504 TPEDSI
+504 SPEDSI

-520 TDENANLSLE
+520 TDENDNLSLE
-530 IDPNDDLGM
+530 IDPTDDLGM

-598 GYTVCP
+598 GYT
-604 GGAQHIMVAKGIA
+604 AYQEYYDAK
-617 QVYTGTLYNPGTLI
+617 
-631 FSGFAWKCSGCG
+631 K
-643 MMLGTEGSPLRS
+643 
-655 GVIGRYAINNCS
+655 
-667 YTDTMALFYGGVTG
+667 
-681 TFYGNIKTDS
+681 
-691 FWKHFAFTL
+691 

>member
-1 MQGVLTKHS
+1 
-10 LRRQSM
+10 M
-16 KSRNSLLKALAAVM
+16 KSKNSLLKALAAVM

-64 STDGGDASSE
+64 STSGGDESSAT
-74 VTGSSGPDDTTE
+74 TGSSGPDDTTE

-112 NEKFNITVNYS
+112 NEKFNITLNYS

-130 SRLNLMI
+130 SKLNLMI

-149 RNANWQ
+149 RNANWL
-155 KLISLGKLVDINTLR
+155 KLINLGKLVDINTLK

-179 ILESSQKLLSVNG
+179 ILESTQKLLSVNG

-203 GATGGNASWMVNH
+203 GATGGNMSWMVNH

-244 VKTSDGQSIFPWLPR
+244 VKTSDDQSIFPWLPR

-291 IKLAVFDDNYVS
+291 IKLAVFDDNYIS
-303 ALKIANQWFREGLF
+303 ALKIANQWYKEGLF
-317 PETIYT
+317 PETTYT
-323 DSNDQYVEKLSNG
+323 DSNDQFVEKLSNG
-336 RGAVLYYDFSQD
+336 RAAITYYDFSQD
-348 DTNHFRTLLQEK
+348 DTNHFRTLLREK

-372 KDSPIFPPAEGV
+372 KDSPIYPAADGV
-384 DWVYGE
+384 DYVYGE
-390 ENGTPGSNVN
+390 EGGTVGWNVN

-408 PQRIFDLYSWML
+408 PQRIFDLYTWML

-428 MYGPEGGLWEGKDEE
+428 MYGPEGGLWEGKDEN
-443 GNPILKKPEEELSS
+443 GNPILKKPEEELTS
-457 DEKNAAGCWFWAQPA
+457 DEKNAAGCWFWSQPA

-484 NDAQPEASR
+484 NDAQPEESR
-493 SWVISIQAHVF
+493 SWVISIQNHVF

-510 HPAVPGQKFL
+510 HPAIPGQKFL
-520 TDENANLSLE
+520 TDENTGLSLE
-530 IDPNDDLGM
+530 IDPTEDLGM

-581 DIEKIYT
+581 DIEKVYT
-588 DKRASNIELQ
+588 DKRAENIELQ
-598 GYTVCP
+598 GYT
-604 GGAQHIMVAKGIA
+604 AYQDYYDAK
-617 QVYTGTLYNPGTLI
+617 
-631 FSGFAWKCSGCG
+631 K
-643 MMLGTEGSPLRS
+643 
-655 GVIGRYAINNCS
+655 
-667 YTDTMALFYGGVTG
+667 
-681 TFYGNIKTDS
+681 
-691 FWKHFAFTL
+691 

>member
-1 MQGVLTKHS
+1 
-10 LRRQSM
+10 M
-16 KSRNSLLKALAAVM
+16 KSKNSLLKALAAVM

-39 GCGGGGNSSTAGS
+39 GCGGGGSSSTAGS

-86 HYEFDAYYSYQGS
+86 PYEFDAYYSYQGS

-112 NEKFNITVNYS
+112 NEKFNIKVNYS

-130 SRLNLMI
+130 SKLNLMI

-149 RNANWQ
+149 RNANWL
-155 KLISLGKLVDINTLR
+155 KLINLGKLVDINTLK

-179 ILESSQKLLSVNG
+179 ILESTQKLLSVNG

-203 GATGGNASWMVNH
+203 GATGGNMSWMVNH

-244 VKTSDGQSIFPWLPR
+244 VKTSDDQSIFPWLPR
-259 QDDNGFNTVSAIY
+259 QDDNGFYTVSAIY

-280 VDTYWS
+280 IDTYWS

-291 IKLAVFDDNYVS
+291 VKLAVYDDNYIA
-303 ALKIANQWFREGLF
+303 ALKIANQWYKEGLF
-317 PETIYT
+317 PETTYT
-323 DSNDQYVEKLSNG
+323 DSNDQFTEKLANG
-336 RGAVLYYDFSQD
+336 RAAITYYDFSQD

-372 KDSPIFPPAEGV
+372 KDSPIYPAADGV
-384 DWVYGE
+384 DYVYGE
-390 ENGTPGSNVN
+390 ESGTVGWNVN

-408 PQRIFDLYSWML
+408 PQRIFDLYTWML

-443 GNPILKKPEEELSS
+443 GNPILKKPEEELTS
-457 DEKNAAGCWFWAQPA
+457 DEKNAAGCWFWSQPA
-472 HADNVDLTKYAV
+472 HSDNVDLTKYAV
-484 NDAQPEASR
+484 NEQQPEGSR
-493 SWVISIQAHVF
+493 SWVISIQDHVF

-510 HPAVPGQKFL
+510 HPAIPGQKFL
-520 TDENANLSLE
+520 TDENTGLSLE
-530 IDPNDDLGM
+530 IDPTDDLGM

-598 GYTVCP
+598 GYT
-604 GGAQHIMVAKGIA
+604 AYQDYYDAK
-617 QVYTGTLYNPGTLI
+617 
-631 FSGFAWKCSGCG
+631 K
-643 MMLGTEGSPLRS
+643 
-655 GVIGRYAINNCS
+655 
-667 YTDTMALFYGGVTG
+667 
-681 TFYGNIKTDS
+681 
-691 FWKHFAFTL
+691 

>member
-1 MQGVLTKHS
+1 
-10 LRRQSM
+10 M
-16 KSRNSLLKALAAVM
+16 KSKNSLLKALAAVM

-39 GCGGGGNSSTAGS
+39 GCGGGGSSSTAGS

-86 HYEFDAYYSYQGS
+86 PYEFDAYYSYQGS

-112 NEKFNITVNYS
+112 NEKFNIKVNYS

-130 SRLNLMI
+130 SKLNLMI

-149 RNANWQ
+149 RNANWL
-155 KLISLGKLVDINTLR
+155 KLINLGKLVDINTLK

-179 ILESSQKLLSVNG
+179 ILESTQKLLSVNG

-203 GATGGNASWMVNH
+203 GATGGNMSWMVNH

-235 FMLDAKDKG
+235 FMLDVKEKG
-244 VKTSDGQSIFPWLPR
+244 VKTSDDQSIFPWLPR
-259 QDDNGFNTVSAIY
+259 QDDNGFYTVSAIY

-280 VDTYWS
+280 IDTYWS

-291 IKLAVFDDNYVS
+291 VKLAVYDDNYIS
-303 ALKIANQWFREGLF
+303 ALKIANQWYKEGLF
-317 PETIYT
+317 PETTYT
-323 DSNDQYVEKLSNG
+323 DSNDQFVEKLSNG
-336 RGAVLYYDFSQD
+336 RAAITYYDFSQD

-372 KDSPIFPPAEGV
+372 KDSPIYPAADGV
-384 DWVYGE
+384 DYVYGE
-390 ENGTPGSNVN
+390 EGGTVGWNVN

-408 PQRIFDLYSWML
+408 PQRIFDLYTWML

-443 GNPILKKPEEELSS
+443 GNPILKKPEEELTS
-457 DEKNAAGCWFWAQPA
+457 DEKNAAGCWFWSQPA
-472 HADNVDLTKYAV
+472 HSDNVDLTKYAV
-484 NDAQPEASR
+484 NEQQPEGSR
-493 SWVISIQAHVF
+493 SWVISIQDHVF

-510 HPAVPGQKFL
+510 HPAIPGQKFL
-520 TDENANLSLE
+520 TDENTGLSLE
-530 IDPNDDLGM
+530 IDPTEDLGM

-598 GYTVCP
+598 GYT
-604 GGAQHIMVAKGIA
+604 AYQDYYDAK
-617 QVYTGTLYNPGTLI
+617 
-631 FSGFAWKCSGCG
+631 K
-643 MMLGTEGSPLRS
+643 
-655 GVIGRYAINNCS
+655 
-667 YTDTMALFYGGVTG
+667 
-681 TFYGNIKTDS
+681 
-691 FWKHFAFTL
+691 

>member
-1 MQGVLTKHS
+1 
-10 LRRQSM
+10 M
-16 KSRNSLLKALAAVM
+16 KSKNSLLKALAAVM

-39 GCGGGGNSSTAGS
+39 GCGGGGSSSTAES

-64 STDGGDASSE
+64 STSGGDESSAT
-74 VTGSSGPDDTTE
+74 TGSSGPDDTTE
-86 HYEFDAYYSYQGS
+86 PYEFDAYYSYQGS

-112 NEKFNITVNYS
+112 NEKFNIKVNYS

-130 SRLNLMI
+130 SKLNLMI

-149 RNANWQ
+149 RNTNWL
-155 KLISLGKLVDINTLR
+155 KLINLGKLVDINTLR

-179 ILESSQKLLSVNG
+179 ILESTQKLLSVNG

-203 GATGGNASWMVNH
+203 GATGGNMSWMVNH

-235 FMLDAKDKG
+235 FMLDAKEKG
-244 VKTSDGQSIFPWLPR
+244 VKTSDDQSIFPWLPR
-259 QDDNGFNTVSAIY
+259 QDDNGFYTVSAIY

-280 VDTYWS
+280 IDTYWS

-291 IKLAVFDDNYVS
+291 VKLAVYDDNYIS
-303 ALKIANQWFREGLF
+303 ALKIANQWYKEGLF
-317 PETIYT
+317 PETTYT
-323 DSNDQYVEKLSNG
+323 DSNDQFVEKLSNG
-336 RGAVLYYDFSQD
+336 RAAITYYDFSQD

-372 KDSPIFPPAEGV
+372 KDSPIYPAADGV
-384 DWVYGE
+384 DYVYGE
-390 ENGTPGSNVN
+390 EGGTVGWNVN

-408 PQRIFDLYSWML
+408 PQRIFDLYTWML

-443 GNPILKKPEEELSS
+443 GNPILKKPEEELTS
-457 DEKNAAGCWFWAQPA
+457 DEKNAAGCWFWSQPA
-472 HADNVDLTKYAV
+472 HSDNVDLTKYAV
-484 NDAQPEASR
+484 NEQQPEASR
-493 SWVISIQAHVF
+493 SWVISIQDHVF

-510 HPAVPGQKFL
+510 HPAIPGQKFL
-520 TDENANLSLE
+520 TDENTGLSLE
-530 IDPNDDLGM
+530 IDPTDDLGM

-588 DKRASNIELQ
+588 DKRAANIELQ
-598 GYTVCP
+598 GYT
-604 GGAQHIMVAKGIA
+604 AYQEYYDAK
-617 QVYTGTLYNPGTLI
+617 
-631 FSGFAWKCSGCG
+631 K
-643 MMLGTEGSPLRS
+643 
-655 GVIGRYAINNCS
+655 
-667 YTDTMALFYGGVTG
+667 
-681 TFYGNIKTDS
+681 
-691 FWKHFAFTL
+691 

>member
-1 MQGVLTKHS
+1 
-10 LRRQSM
+10 M
-16 KSRNSLLKALAAVM
+16 KSKNSLLKALAAVM

-39 GCGGGGNSSTAGS
+39 GCGGGGSSSAADS

-64 STDGGDASSE
+64 STSGGDDSSAT
-74 VTGSSGPDDTTE
+74 TGSSGPDDTTE
-86 HYEFDAYYSYQGS
+86 PYEFDAYYSYQGS

-112 NEKFNITVNYS
+112 NEKFNIKVNYS

-130 SRLNLMI
+130 SKLNLMI

-149 RNANWQ
+149 RNANWL
-155 KLISLGKLVDINTLR
+155 KLINLGKLVDINTLK

-179 ILESSQKLLSVNG
+179 ILESTQKLLSVNG

-203 GATGGNASWMVNH
+203 GATGGNMSWMVNH

-235 FMLDAKDKG
+235 FMLDAKEKG
-244 VKTSDGQSIFPWLPR
+244 VKTSDDQSIFPWLPR
-259 QDDNGFNTVSAIY
+259 QDDNGFYTVSAIY

-280 VDTYWS
+280 IDTYWS

-291 IKLAVFDDNYVS
+291 VKLAVYDDNYVA
-303 ALKIANQWFREGLF
+303 ALKIANQWYKEGLF
-317 PETIYT
+317 PETTYT
-323 DSNDQYVEKLSNG
+323 DSNDQFVEKLSNG
-336 RGAVLYYDFSQD
+336 RAAITYYDFSQD

-372 KDSPIFPPAEGV
+372 KDSPIYPAAEGV

-390 ENGTPGSNVN
+390 EGGTVGWNVN

-408 PQRIFDLYSWML
+408 PQRIFDLYTWML

-428 MYGPEGGLWEGKDEE
+428 MYGPEGGLWEGKDDE
-443 GNPILKKPEEELSS
+443 GNPILKKPEEELTS
-457 DEKNAAGCWFWAQPA
+457 DEKNAAGCWFWSQPA
-472 HADNVDLTKYAV
+472 HSDNVDLTKYAV
-484 NDAQPEASR
+484 NDAQPEESR

-520 TDENANLSLE
+520 TDENTNLSLE
-530 IDPNDDLGM
+530 IDPTEDLGM
-539 ARQAIT
+539 ARQAIA

-598 GYTVCP
+598 GYT
-604 GGAQHIMVAKGIA
+604 AYQDYYDAK
-617 QVYTGTLYNPGTLI
+617 
-631 FSGFAWKCSGCG
+631 K
-643 MMLGTEGSPLRS
+643 
-655 GVIGRYAINNCS
+655 
-667 YTDTMALFYGGVTG
+667 
-681 TFYGNIKTDS
+681 
-691 FWKHFAFTL
+691 

>member
-1 MQGVLTKHS
+1 
-10 LRRQSM
+10 M
-16 KSRNSLLKALAAVM
+16 KSKNSLLKALAAVM

-39 GCGGGGNSSTAGS
+39 GCGGGGSSSAADS

-64 STDGGDASSE
+64 STSGGDDSSAT
-74 VTGSSGPDDTTE
+74 TGSSGPDDTTE
-86 HYEFDAYYSYQGS
+86 PYEFDAYYSYQGS

-112 NEKFNITVNYS
+112 NEKFNIKVNYS

-130 SRLNLMI
+130 SKLNLMI

-149 RNANWQ
+149 RNANWL
-155 KLISLGKLVDINTLR
+155 KLINLGKLVDINTLK

-179 ILESSQKLLSVNG
+179 ILESTQKLLSVNG

-203 GATGGNASWMVNH
+203 GATGGNMSWMVNH

-235 FMLDAKDKG
+235 FMLDAKEKG
-244 VKTSDGQSIFPWLPR
+244 VKTSDDQSIFPWLPR
-259 QDDNGFNTVSAIY
+259 QDDNGFYTVSAIY

-280 VDTYWS
+280 IDTYWS

-291 IKLAVFDDNYVS
+291 VKLAVYDDNYIA
-303 ALKIANQWFREGLF
+303 ALKIANQWYKEGLF
-317 PETIYT
+317 PETTYT
-323 DSNDQYVEKLSNG
+323 DSNDQFTEKLANG
-336 RGAVLYYDFSQD
+336 RAAITYYDFSQD

-372 KDSPIFPPAEGV
+372 KDSPIYPAADGV
-384 DWVYGE
+384 DYVYGE
-390 ENGTPGSNVN
+390 EGGTVGWNVN

-428 MYGPEGGLWEGKDEE
+428 MYGPEGGLWEGKDDE
-443 GNPILKKPEEELSS
+443 GNPILKKPEEELTS
-457 DEKNAAGCWFWAQPA
+457 DEKNAAGCWFWSQPA
-472 HADNVDLTKYAV
+472 HSDNVDLTKYAV
-484 NDAQPEASR
+484 NEQQPEESR
-493 SWVISIQAHVF
+493 SWVISIQDHVF

-510 HPAVPGQKFL
+510 HPAIPGQKFL
-520 TDENANLSLE
+520 TDENTGLSLE
-530 IDPNDDLGM
+530 IDPTDDLGM
-539 ARQAIT
+539 ARQSIT

-598 GYTVCP
+598 GYT
-604 GGAQHIMVAKGIA
+604 AYQDYYDAK
-617 QVYTGTLYNPGTLI
+617 
-631 FSGFAWKCSGCG
+631 K
-643 MMLGTEGSPLRS
+643 
-655 GVIGRYAINNCS
+655 
-667 YTDTMALFYGGVTG
+667 
-681 TFYGNIKTDS
+681 
-691 FWKHFAFTL
+691 

>member
-1 MQGVLTKHS
+1 
-10 LRRQSM
+10 M

-39 GCGGGGNSSTAGS
+39 GCGGGGNSSTADS

-64 STDGGDASSE
+64 STGGDDASSE
-74 VTGSSGPDDTTE
+74 VTGSSGPDDTAE

-112 NEKFNITVNYS
+112 NEKFNITLNYS

-142 PDVIILD
+142 PDVVILD
-149 RNANWQ
+149 RNANWL
-155 KLISLGKLVDINTLR
+155 KLINLGKLVDINTLK

-179 ILESSQKLLSVNG
+179 ILESTQKLLSVNG

-203 GATGGNASWMVNH
+203 GATGGNMSWMVNH

-244 VKTSDGQSIFPWLPR
+244 VKTSDDQSIFPWLPR
-259 QDDNGFNTVSAIY
+259 NDDNGFNTVSAIY
-272 RSYGNPNL
+272 RSYGHPNL

-291 IKLAVFDDNYVS
+291 IKLAVYDDNYIS
-303 ALKIANQWFREGLF
+303 ALKIANQWYKEGLF
-317 PETIYT
+317 PETTYT
-323 DSNDQYVEKLSNG
+323 DSTDQYTEKLSNG
-336 RGAVLYYDFSQD
+336 RAAVLYYDFSQD
-348 DTNHFRTLLQEK
+348 DTTHFRTLLQEK

-372 KDSPIFPPAEGV
+372 KDSPIYPAADGV
-384 DWVYGE
+384 DYVYGE
-390 ENGTPGSNVN
+390 EGGTVGWNVN

-428 MYGPEGGLWEGKDEE
+428 MYGPEGGLWEGKDEN
-443 GNPILKKPEEELSS
+443 GNPILKKPEEELTS
-457 DEKNAAGCWFWAQPA
+457 DEKNAAGCWFWSQPA

-484 NDAQPEASR
+484 NEQQPEESR
-493 SWVISIQAHVF
+493 SWVISIQDHVF

-510 HPAVPGQKFL
+510 HPAIPGQKFL
-520 TDENANLSLE
+520 TDENTGLSLE
-530 IDPNDDLGM
+530 IDPTEDLGM
-539 ARQAIT
+539 SRQAIT

-581 DIEKIYT
+581 DIEKVYT

-598 GYTVCP
+598 GYT
-604 GGAQHIMVAKGIA
+604 AYQEYYDAK
-617 QVYTGTLYNPGTLI
+617 
-631 FSGFAWKCSGCG
+631 K
-643 MMLGTEGSPLRS
+643 
-655 GVIGRYAINNCS
+655 
-667 YTDTMALFYGGVTG
+667 
-681 TFYGNIKTDS
+681 
-691 FWKHFAFTL
+691 

>member
-16 KSRNSLLKALAAVM
+16 KSKNSLLKALAAVM

-39 GCGGGGNSSTAGS
+39 GCGGGGSSSAADS

-64 STDGGDASSE
+64 STSGGDDSSAT
-74 VTGSSGPDDTTE
+74 TGSSGPDDTTE
-86 HYEFDAYYSYQGS
+86 PYEFDAYYSYQGS

-112 NEKFNITVNYS
+112 NEKFNIKVNYS

-130 SRLNLMI
+130 SKLNLMI

-149 RNANWQ
+149 RNANWL
-155 KLISLGKLVDINTLR
+155 KLINLGKLVDINTLK

-179 ILESSQKLLSVNG
+179 ILESTQKLLSVNG

-203 GATGGNASWMVNH
+203 GATGGNMSWMVNH

-235 FMLDAKDKG
+235 FMLDAKEKG
-244 VKTSDGQSIFPWLPR
+244 VKTSDDQSIFPWLPR
-259 QDDNGFNTVSAIY
+259 QDDNGFYTVSAIY

-280 VDTYWS
+280 IDTYWS

-291 IKLAVFDDNYVS
+291 VKLAVYDDNYIA
-303 ALKIANQWFREGLF
+303 ALKIANQWYKEGLF
-317 PETIYT
+317 PETTYT
-323 DSNDQYVEKLSNG
+323 DSNDQFVEKLSNG
-336 RGAVLYYDFSQD
+336 RAAITYYDFSQD

-372 KDSPIFPPAEGV
+372 KDFPIYPAADGV
-384 DWVYGE
+384 DYVYGE
-390 ENGTPGSNVN
+390 EGGTVGWNVN

-428 MYGPEGGLWEGKDEE
+428 MYGPEGGLWEGKDDE
-443 GNPILKKPEEELSS
+443 GNPILKKPEEELTS
-457 DEKNAAGCWFWAQPA
+457 DEKNAAGCWFWSQPA
-472 HADNVDLTKYAV
+472 HSDNVDLTKYAV
-484 NDAQPEASR
+484 NEQQPEESR
-493 SWVISIQAHVF
+493 SWVISIQDHVF

-510 HPAVPGQKFL
+510 HPAIPGQKFL
-520 TDENANLSLE
+520 TDENTGLSLE
-530 IDPNDDLGM
+530 IDPTDDLGM
-539 ARQAIT
+539 ARQSIT

-598 GYTVCP
+598 GYT
-604 GGAQHIMVAKGIA
+604 AYQDYYDAK
-617 QVYTGTLYNPGTLI
+617 
-631 FSGFAWKCSGCG
+631 K
-643 MMLGTEGSPLRS
+643 
-655 GVIGRYAINNCS
+655 
-667 YTDTMALFYGGVTG
+667 
-681 TFYGNIKTDS
+681 
-691 FWKHFAFTL
+691 

>member
-1 MQGVLTKHS
+1 
-10 LRRQSM
+10 M
-16 KSRNSLLKALAAVM
+16 KSKNSLLKALAAVM

-39 GCGGGGNSSTAGS
+39 GCGGGGSSSTAGS

-64 STDGGDASSE
+64 STDGSDASSE

-86 HYEFDAYYSYQGS
+86 PYEFDAYYSYQGS

-112 NEKFNITVNYS
+112 NEKFNIKVNYS

-130 SRLNLMI
+130 SKLNLMI

-149 RNANWQ
+149 RNANWL
-155 KLISLGKLVDINTLR
+155 KLINLGKLVDINTLK

-179 ILESSQKLLSVNG
+179 ILESTQKLLSVNG

-203 GATGGNASWMVNH
+203 GATGGNMSWMVNH

-244 VKTSDGQSIFPWLPR
+244 VKTSDDQSIFPWLPR
-259 QDDNGFNTVSAIY
+259 QDDNGFYTVSAIY

-280 VDTYWS
+280 IDTYWS

-291 IKLAVFDDNYVS
+291 VKLAVYDDNYIA
-303 ALKIANQWFREGLF
+303 ALKIANQWYKEGLF
-317 PETIYT
+317 PETTYT
-323 DSNDQYVEKLSNG
+323 DSNDQFVEKLSNG
-336 RGAVLYYDFSQD
+336 RAAITYYDFSQD

-372 KDSPIFPPAEGV
+372 KDSPIYPAADGV
-384 DWVYGE
+384 DYVYGE
-390 ENGTPGSNVN
+390 EGGTVGWNVN

-408 PQRIFDLYSWML
+408 PQRIFDLYTWML

-443 GNPILKKPEEELSS
+443 GNPILKKPEEELTS
-457 DEKNAAGCWFWAQPA
+457 DEKNAAGCWFWSQPA
-472 HADNVDLTKYAV
+472 HSDNVDLTKYAV
-484 NDAQPEASR
+484 NEQQPEGSR
-493 SWVISIQAHVF
+493 SWVISIQDHVF

-510 HPAVPGQKFL
+510 HPAIPGQKFL
-520 TDENANLSLE
+520 TDENTGLSLE
-530 IDPNDDLGM
+530 IDPTEDLGM

-598 GYTVCP
+598 GYT
-604 GGAQHIMVAKGIA
+604 AYQDYYDAK
-617 QVYTGTLYNPGTLI
+617 
-631 FSGFAWKCSGCG
+631 K
-643 MMLGTEGSPLRS
+643 
-655 GVIGRYAINNCS
+655 
-667 YTDTMALFYGGVTG
+667 
-681 TFYGNIKTDS
+681 
-691 FWKHFAFTL
+691 

>member
-1 MQGVLTKHS
+1 
-10 LRRQSM
+10 M
-16 KSRNSLLKALAAVM
+16 KSKNSLLKALAAVM

-86 HYEFDAYYSYQGS
+86 PYEFDAYYSYQGS

-112 NEKFNITVNYS
+112 NEKFNIKVNYS

-130 SRLNLMI
+130 SKLNLMI

-142 PDVIILD
+142 PDVVILD
-149 RNANWQ
+149 RNANWL
-155 KLISLGKLVDINTLR
+155 KLINLGKLVDINTLK

-179 ILESSQKLLSVNG
+179 ILESTQKLLSVNG

-203 GATGGNASWMVNH
+203 GATGGNMSWMVNH

-235 FMLDAKDKG
+235 FMLDAKEKG
-244 VKTSDGQSIFPWLPR
+244 VKTSDDQSIFPWLPR
-259 QDDNGFNTVSAIY
+259 NDDNGFNTVSAIY

-291 IKLAVFDDNYVS
+291 IKLAVYDDNYVA
-303 ALKIANQWFREGLF
+303 ALKLANQWYKEGLF
-317 PETIYT
+317 PETTYT
-323 DSNDQYVEKLSNG
+323 DSTDQYTEKLSNG
-336 RGAVLYYDFSQD
+336 RAAVLYYDFSQD
-348 DTNHFRTLLQEK
+348 DTTHFRTLLQEK

-372 KDSPIFPPAEGV
+372 KDSPIYPAAEGV

-390 ENGTPGSNVN
+390 EGGTVGWNVN

-428 MYGPEGGLWEGKDEE
+428 MYGPEGGLWEGKDDE
-443 GNPILKKPEEELSS
+443 GNPILKKPEEELTS
-457 DEKNAAGCWFWAQPA
+457 DEKNAAGCWFWSQPA
-472 HADNVDLTKYAV
+472 HSDNVDLTKYAV
-484 NDAQPEASR
+484 NEQQPEGSR
-493 SWVISIQAHVF
+493 SWVISIQDHVF

-510 HPAVPGQKFL
+510 HPAIPGQKFL
-520 TDENANLSLE
+520 TDENTGLSLE
-530 IDPNDDLGM
+530 IDPTEDLGM

-598 GYTVCP
+598 GYT
-604 GGAQHIMVAKGIA
+604 AYQDYYDAK
-617 QVYTGTLYNPGTLI
+617 
-631 FSGFAWKCSGCG
+631 K
-643 MMLGTEGSPLRS
+643 
-655 GVIGRYAINNCS
+655 
-667 YTDTMALFYGGVTG
+667 
-681 TFYGNIKTDS
+681 
-691 FWKHFAFTL
+691 

>member
-1 MQGVLTKHS
+1 
-10 LRRQSM
+10 M
-16 KSRNSLLKALAAVM
+16 KSKNSLLKALAAVM

-39 GCGGGGNSSTAGS
+39 GCGGGGSSSAADS

-64 STDGGDASSE
+64 STSGGDDSSAT
-74 VTGSSGPDDTTE
+74 TGSSGPDDTTE
-86 HYEFDAYYSYQGS
+86 PYEFDAYYSYQGS

-112 NEKFNITVNYS
+112 NEKFNIKVNYS

-130 SRLNLMI
+130 SKLNLMI

-149 RNANWQ
+149 RNANWL
-155 KLISLGKLVDINTLR
+155 KLINLGKLVDINTLK

-179 ILESSQKLLSVNG
+179 ILESTQKLLSVNG
-192 GLYGIPNWARK
+192 GLYGIPNWPRK
-203 GATGGNASWMVNH
+203 GATGGNMSWMVNH

-235 FMLDAKDKG
+235 FMLDAKEKG
-244 VKTSDGQSIFPWLPR
+244 VKTSDDQSIFPWLPR
-259 QDDNGFNTVSAIY
+259 QDDNGFYTVSAIY

-280 VDTYWS
+280 IDTYWS

-291 IKLAVFDDNYVS
+291 VKLAVYDDNYIA
-303 ALKIANQWFREGLF
+303 ALKIANQWYKEGLF
-317 PETIYT
+317 PETTYT
-323 DSNDQYVEKLSNG
+323 DSNDQFVEKLSNG
-336 RGAVLYYDFSQD
+336 RAAITYYDFSQD

-372 KDSPIFPPAEGV
+372 KDSPIYPAADGV
-384 DWVYGE
+384 DYVYGE
-390 ENGTPGSNVN
+390 EGGTVGWNVN

-428 MYGPEGGLWEGKDEE
+428 MYGPEGGLWEGKDDE
-443 GNPILKKPEEELSS
+443 GNPILKKPEEELTS
-457 DEKNAAGCWFWAQPA
+457 DEKNAAGCWFWSQPA
-472 HADNVDLTKYAV
+472 HSDNVDLTKYAV
-484 NDAQPEASR
+484 NEQQPEESR
-493 SWVISIQAHVF
+493 SWVISIQDHVF

-510 HPAVPGQKFL
+510 HPAIPGQKFL
-520 TDENANLSLE
+520 TDENTGLSLE
-530 IDPNDDLGM
+530 IDPTEDLGM

-598 GYTVCP
+598 GYT
-604 GGAQHIMVAKGIA
+604 AYQDYYDAK
-617 QVYTGTLYNPGTLI
+617 
-631 FSGFAWKCSGCG
+631 K
-643 MMLGTEGSPLRS
+643 
-655 GVIGRYAINNCS
+655 
-667 YTDTMALFYGGVTG
+667 
-681 TFYGNIKTDS
+681 
-691 FWKHFAFTL
+691 

>member
-1 MQGVLTKHS
+1 
-10 LRRQSM
+10 M
-16 KSRNSLLKALAAVM
+16 KSKNSLLKALAAVM

-64 STDGGDASSE
+64 STSGGDDSSAT
-74 VTGSSGPDDTTE
+74 TGSSGPDDTTE
-86 HYEFDAYYSYQGS
+86 PYEFDAYYSYQGS

-112 NEKFNITVNYS
+112 NEKFNIKVNYS

-149 RNANWQ
+149 RNANWL
-155 KLISLGKLVDINTLR
+155 KLISLGKLVDINTLK

-179 ILESSQKLLSVNG
+179 ILESTQKLLSVNG

-203 GATGGNASWMVNH
+203 GATGGNMSWMVNH

-244 VKTSDGQSIFPWLPR
+244 VKTSDDQSIFPWLPR
-259 QDDNGFNTVSAIY
+259 NDDNGFYTVSAIY
-272 RSYGNPNL
+272 RSYGHPNL

-291 IKLAVFDDNYVS
+291 IKLAVYDDNYIS
-303 ALKIANQWFREGLF
+303 ALKIANQWYKEGLF
-317 PETIYT
+317 PETTYT
-323 DSNDQYVEKLSNG
+323 DSTDQYTEKLSNG
-336 RGAVLYYDFSQD
+336 RAAVLYYDFSQD
-348 DTNHFRTLLQEK
+348 DTTHFRTLLQEK

-372 KDSPIFPPAEGV
+372 KDSPIYPAADGV
-384 DWVYGE
+384 DYVYGE
-390 ENGTPGSNVN
+390 EGGTVGWNVN

-443 GNPILKKPEEELSS
+443 GNPILKKPEEELTS
-457 DEKNAAGCWFWAQPA
+457 DEKNAAGCWFWSQPA
-472 HADNVDLTKYAV
+472 HSDNVDLTKYAV
-484 NDAQPEASR
+484 NEQQPEESR
-493 SWVISIQAHVF
+493 SWVISIQDHVF

-510 HPAVPGQKFL
+510 HPAIPGQKFL
-520 TDENANLSLE
+520 TDENTGLSLE
-530 IDPNDDLGM
+530 IDPTDDLGM
-539 ARQAIT
+539 SRQAIT

-598 GYTVCP
+598 GYTAYQDYYD
-604 GGAQHIMVAKGIA
+604 AQK
-617 QVYTGTLYNPGTLI
+617 
-631 FSGFAWKCSGCG
+631 
-643 MMLGTEGSPLRS
+643 
-655 GVIGRYAINNCS
+655 
-667 YTDTMALFYGGVTG
+667 
-681 TFYGNIKTDS
+681 
-691 FWKHFAFTL
+691 

>member
-1 MQGVLTKHS
+1 
-10 LRRQSM
+10 M
-16 KSRNSLLKALAAVM
+16 KSKNSLLKALAAVM
-30 AASMILTVA
+30 AASMILAVA
-39 GCGGGGNSSTAGS
+39 GCGGGGNSSTAES

-64 STDGGDASSE
+64 STSGGDDSSAT
-74 VTGSSGPDDTTE
+74 TGSSGPDDTTE

-112 NEKFNITVNYS
+112 NEKFNITLNYS

-130 SRLNLMI
+130 SKLNLMI

-149 RNANWQ
+149 RNANWL
-155 KLISLGKLVDINTLR
+155 KLINLGKLVDINTLK

-179 ILESSQKLLSVNG
+179 ILESTQKLLSVNG

-203 GATGGNASWMVNH
+203 GATGGNMSWMVNH

-235 FMLDAKDKG
+235 FMLDAKEKG
-244 VKTSDGQSIFPWLPR
+244 VKTSDDQSIFPWLPR
-259 QDDNGFNTVSAIY
+259 QDDNGFYTVSAIY

-280 VDTYWS
+280 IDTYWS

-291 IKLAVFDDNYVS
+291 VKLAVYDDNYIS
-303 ALKIANQWFREGLF
+303 ALKIANQWYKEGLF
-317 PETIYT
+317 PETTYT
-323 DSNDQYVEKLSNG
+323 DSNDQFVEKLSNG
-336 RGAVLYYDFSQD
+336 RAAITYYDFSQD

-372 KDSPIFPPAEGV
+372 KDSPIYPAADGV
-384 DWVYGE
+384 DYVYGE
-390 ENGTPGSNVN
+390 EGGTVGWNVN

-443 GNPILKKPEEELSS
+443 GNPILKKPEEELTS
-457 DEKNAAGCWFWAQPA
+457 DEKNAAGCWFWSQPA
-472 HADNVDLTKYAV
+472 HSDNVDLTKYAV
-484 NDAQPEASR
+484 NEQQPEASR
-493 SWVISIQAHVF
+493 SWVISIQDHVF

-510 HPAVPGQKFL
+510 HPAIPGQKFL
-520 TDENANLSLE
+520 TDENTGLSLE
-530 IDPNDDLGM
+530 IDPTEDLGM
-539 ARQAIT
+539 ARQSIT

-598 GYTVCP
+598 GYT
-604 GGAQHIMVAKGIA
+604 AYQDYYDAK
-617 QVYTGTLYNPGTLI
+617 
-631 FSGFAWKCSGCG
+631 K
-643 MMLGTEGSPLRS
+643 
-655 GVIGRYAINNCS
+655 
-667 YTDTMALFYGGVTG
+667 
-681 TFYGNIKTDS
+681 
-691 FWKHFAFTL
+691 

>member
-1 MQGVLTKHS
+1 
-10 LRRQSM
+10 M
-16 KSRNSLLKALAAVM
+16 KSKNSLLKALAAVM

-39 GCGGGGNSSTAGS
+39 GCGGGGNSSTAES

-64 STDGGDASSE
+64 STSGGDDSSAT
-74 VTGSSGPDDTTE
+74 TGSSGPDDTTE

-112 NEKFNITVNYS
+112 NEKFNITLNYS

-130 SRLNLMI
+130 SKLNLMI

-149 RNANWQ
+149 RNANWL
-155 KLISLGKLVDINTLR
+155 KLINLGKLVDINTLK

-179 ILESSQKLLSVNG
+179 ILESTQKLLSVNG

-203 GATGGNASWMVNH
+203 GATGGNMSWMVNH

-235 FMLDAKDKG
+235 FMLDAKEKG
-244 VKTSDGQSIFPWLPR
+244 VKTSDDQSIFPWLPR
-259 QDDNGFNTVSAIY
+259 QDDNGFYTVSAIY

-280 VDTYWS
+280 IDTYWS

-291 IKLAVFDDNYVS
+291 VKLAVYDDNYVA
-303 ALKIANQWFREGLF
+303 ALKIANQWYKEGLF
-317 PETIYT
+317 PETTYT
-323 DSNDQYVEKLSNG
+323 DSNDQFVEKLANG
-336 RGAVLYYDFSQD
+336 RAAITYYDFSQD

-372 KDSPIFPPAEGV
+372 KDSPIYPAADGV
-384 DWVYGE
+384 DYVYGE
-390 ENGTPGSNVN
+390 EGGTVGWNVN

-428 MYGPEGGLWEGKDEE
+428 MYGPEGGLWEGKDDE
-443 GNPILKKPEEELSS
+443 GNPILKKPEEELTS
-457 DEKNAAGCWFWAQPA
+457 DEKNAAGCWFWSQPA
-472 HADNVDLTKYAV
+472 HSDNVDLTKYAV
-484 NDAQPEASR
+484 NEQQPEGSR
-493 SWVISIQAHVF
+493 SWVISIQDHVF

-510 HPAVPGQKFL
+510 HPAIPGQKFL
-520 TDENANLSLE
+520 TDENTGLSLE
-530 IDPNDDLGM
+530 IDPTEDLGM

-581 DIEKIYT
+581 DIEKVYT
-588 DKRASNIELQ
+588 DKRAANIELQ
-598 GYTVCP
+598 GYT
-604 GGAQHIMVAKGIA
+604 AYQEYYDAK
-617 QVYTGTLYNPGTLI
+617 
-631 FSGFAWKCSGCG
+631 K
-643 MMLGTEGSPLRS
+643 
-655 GVIGRYAINNCS
+655 
-667 YTDTMALFYGGVTG
+667 
-681 TFYGNIKTDS
+681 
-691 FWKHFAFTL
+691 

>member
-1 MQGVLTKHS
+1 
-10 LRRQSM
+10 M

-39 GCGGGGNSSTAGS
+39 GCGGGGNSSTAES

-112 NEKFNITVNYS
+112 NEKFNITLNYS

-130 SRLNLMI
+130 SKLNLMI

-149 RNANWQ
+149 RNANWL
-155 KLISLGKLVDINTLR
+155 KLINLGKLVDINTLK

-179 ILESSQKLLSVNG
+179 ILESTQKLLSVNG

-203 GATGGNASWMVNH
+203 GATGGNMSWMVNH

-229 LEDLHQ
+229 LDDLHD
-235 FMLDAKDKG
+235 FMVAAKDAN
-244 VKTSDGQSIFPWLPR
+244 VKTSDDQSIFPWLPR
-259 QDDNGFNTVSAIY
+259 QDDNGFYTVSAIY

-291 IKLAVFDDNYVS
+291 IKLAVYDDNYIS
-303 ALKIANQWFREGLF
+303 ALKIANQWYKDGLF
-317 PETIYT
+317 PETTYT

-336 RGAVLYYDFSQD
+336 RAAVLYYDFSQD

-372 KDSPIFPPAEGV
+372 KDSPIYPAADGV
-384 DWVYGE
+384 DYVYGE
-390 ENGTPGSNVN
+390 EGGTVGWNVN

-408 PQRIFDLYSWML
+408 PQRIFDLYTWML

-443 GNPILKKPEEELSS
+443 GNPILKKPEEELTS
-457 DEKNAAGCWFWAQPA
+457 DEKNAAGCWFWSQPA
-472 HADNVDLTKYAV
+472 HSDNVDLTKYAV
-484 NDAQPEASR
+484 NEQQPEESR
-493 SWVISIQAHVF
+493 SWVISIQDHVF

-510 HPAVPGQKFL
+510 HPAIPGQKFL
-520 TDENANLSLE
+520 TDENTGLSLE

-598 GYTVCP
+598 GYTAYQEYYD
-604 GGAQHIMVAKGIA
+604 AQK
-617 QVYTGTLYNPGTLI
+617 
-631 FSGFAWKCSGCG
+631 
-643 MMLGTEGSPLRS
+643 
-655 GVIGRYAINNCS
+655 
-667 YTDTMALFYGGVTG
+667 
-681 TFYGNIKTDS
+681 
-691 FWKHFAFTL
+691 

>member
-1 MQGVLTKHS
+1 
-10 LRRQSM
+10 M
-16 KSRNSLLKALAAVM
+16 KSKNSLLKALAAVM

-39 GCGGGGNSSTAGS
+39 GCGGGGSSSTAGS

-86 HYEFDAYYSYQGS
+86 PYEFDAYYSYQGS

-112 NEKFNITVNYS
+112 NEKFNIKVNYS

-130 SRLNLMI
+130 SKLNLMI

-149 RNANWQ
+149 RNANWL
-155 KLISLGKLVDINTLR
+155 KLISLGKLVDINTLK

-179 ILESSQKLLSVNG
+179 ILESTQKLLSVNG

-203 GATGGNASWMVNH
+203 GATGGNMSWMVNH

-244 VKTSDGQSIFPWLPR
+244 VKTSDDQSIFPWLPR
-259 QDDNGFNTVSAIY
+259 QDDNGFYTVSAIY

-280 VDTYWS
+280 IDTYWS

-291 IKLAVFDDNYVS
+291 VKLAVYDDNYIA
-303 ALKIANQWFREGLF
+303 ALKIANQWYKEGLF
-317 PETIYT
+317 PETTYT
-323 DSNDQYVEKLSNG
+323 DSNDQFVEKLSNG
-336 RGAVLYYDFSQD
+336 RAAITYYDFSQD

-372 KDSPIFPPAEGV
+372 KDSPIYPAADGV
-384 DWVYGE
+384 DYVYGE
-390 ENGTPGSNVN
+390 EGGTVGWNVN

-408 PQRIFDLYSWML
+408 PQRIFDLYTWML

-443 GNPILKKPEEELSS
+443 GNPILKKPEEELTS
-457 DEKNAAGCWFWAQPA
+457 DEKNAAGCWFWSQPA
-472 HADNVDLTKYAV
+472 HSDNVDLTKYAV
-484 NDAQPEASR
+484 NEQQPEGSR
-493 SWVISIQAHVF
+493 SWVISIQDHVF

-510 HPAVPGQKFL
+510 HPAIPGQKFL
-520 TDENANLSLE
+520 TDENTGLSLE
-530 IDPNDDLGM
+530 IDPTDDLGM

-598 GYTVCP
+598 GYT
-604 GGAQHIMVAKGIA
+604 AYQDYYDAK
-617 QVYTGTLYNPGTLI
+617 
-631 FSGFAWKCSGCG
+631 K
-643 MMLGTEGSPLRS
+643 
-655 GVIGRYAINNCS
+655 
-667 YTDTMALFYGGVTG
+667 
-681 TFYGNIKTDS
+681 
-691 FWKHFAFTL
+691 

>member
-1 MQGVLTKHS
+1 
-10 LRRQSM
+10 M
-16 KSRNSLLKALAAVM
+16 KSKNSLLKALAAVM

-39 GCGGGGNSSTAGS
+39 GCGGGNSSTAES

-86 HYEFDAYYSYQGS
+86 PYEFDAYYSYQGS

-112 NEKFNITVNYS
+112 NEKFNIKVNYS

-130 SRLNLMI
+130 SKLNLMI

-149 RNANWQ
+149 RNANWL
-155 KLISLGKLVDINTLR
+155 KLINLGKLVDINTLK

-179 ILESSQKLLSVNG
+179 ILESTQKLLSVNG

-203 GATGGNASWMVNH
+203 GATGGNMSWMVNH

-235 FMLDAKDKG
+235 FMLDAKEKG
-244 VKTSDGQSIFPWLPR
+244 VKTSDDQSIFPWLPR
-259 QDDNGFNTVSAIY
+259 QDDNGFYTVSAIY

-280 VDTYWS
+280 IDTYWS

-291 IKLAVFDDNYVS
+291 VKLAVYDDNYIA
-303 ALKIANQWFREGLF
+303 ALKIANQWYKEGLF
-317 PETIYT
+317 PETTYT
-323 DSNDQYVEKLSNG
+323 DSNDQFVEKLSNG
-336 RGAVLYYDFSQD
+336 RAAITYYDFSQD

-372 KDSPIFPPAEGV
+372 KDSPIYPAADGV
-384 DWVYGE
+384 DYVYGE
-390 ENGTPGSNVN
+390 EGGTVGWNVN

-443 GNPILKKPEEELSS
+443 GNPILKKPEEELTS
-457 DEKNAAGCWFWAQPA
+457 DEKNAAGCWFWSQPA
-472 HADNVDLTKYAV
+472 HSDNVDLTKYAV
-484 NDAQPEASR
+484 NEQQPEGSR
-493 SWVISIQAHVF
+493 SWVISIQDHVF

-510 HPAVPGQKFL
+510 HPAIPGQKFL
-520 TDENANLSLE
+520 TDENTGLSLE
-530 IDPNDDLGM
+530 IDPTEDLGM

-598 GYTVCP
+598 GYT
-604 GGAQHIMVAKGIA
+604 AYQDYYDAK
-617 QVYTGTLYNPGTLI
+617 
-631 FSGFAWKCSGCG
+631 K
-643 MMLGTEGSPLRS
+643 
-655 GVIGRYAINNCS
+655 
-667 YTDTMALFYGGVTG
+667 
-681 TFYGNIKTDS
+681 
-691 FWKHFAFTL
+691 

>member
-1 MQGVLTKHS
+1 
-10 LRRQSM
+10 M
-16 KSRNSLLKALAAVM
+16 KSKNSLLKALAAVM

-39 GCGGGGNSSTAGS
+39 GCGGGGSSSAADS

-64 STDGGDASSE
+64 STSGGDDSSAT
-74 VTGSSGPDDTTE
+74 TGSSGPDDTTE
-86 HYEFDAYYSYQGS
+86 PYEFDAYYSYQGS

-112 NEKFNITVNYS
+112 NEKFNIKVNYS

-130 SRLNLMI
+130 SKLNLMI

-149 RNANWQ
+149 RNANWL
-155 KLISLGKLVDINTLR
+155 KLINLGKLVDINTLK

-179 ILESSQKLLSVNG
+179 ILESTQKLLSVNG

-203 GATGGNASWMVNH
+203 GATGGNMSWMVNH

-235 FMLDAKDKG
+235 FMLDAKEKG
-244 VKTSDGQSIFPWLPR
+244 VKTSDDQSIFPWLPR
-259 QDDNGFNTVSAIY
+259 QDDNGFYTVSAIY

-280 VDTYWS
+280 IDTYWS

-291 IKLAVFDDNYVS
+291 VKLAVYDDNYVA
-303 ALKIANQWFREGLF
+303 ALKIANQWYKEGLF
-317 PETIYT
+317 PETTYT
-323 DSNDQYVEKLSNG
+323 DSNDQFVEKLSNG
-336 RGAVLYYDFSQD
+336 RAAITYYDFSQD

-372 KDSPIFPPAEGV
+372 KDSPIYPAAEGV

-390 ENGTPGSNVN
+390 EGGTVGWNVN

-428 MYGPEGGLWEGKDEE
+428 MYGPEGGLWEGKDDE
-443 GNPILKKPEEELSS
+443 GNPLLKKPEEELTS
-457 DEKNAAGCWFWAQPA
+457 DEKNAAGCWFWSQPA
-472 HADNVDLTKYAV
+472 HSDNVDLTKYAV
-484 NDAQPEASR
+484 NEQQPEASR
-493 SWVISIQAHVF
+493 SWVISIQDHVF

-510 HPAVPGQKFL
+510 HPAIPGQKFL
-520 TDENANLSLE
+520 TDESTGLSLE
-530 IDPNDDLGM
+530 IDPTEDLGM

-598 GYTVCP
+598 GYT
-604 GGAQHIMVAKGIA
+604 AYQDYYDAK
-617 QVYTGTLYNPGTLI
+617 
-631 FSGFAWKCSGCG
+631 K
-643 MMLGTEGSPLRS
+643 
-655 GVIGRYAINNCS
+655 
-667 YTDTMALFYGGVTG
+667 
-681 TFYGNIKTDS
+681 
-691 FWKHFAFTL
+691 

>member
-1 MQGVLTKHS
+1 
-10 LRRQSM
+10 M
-16 KSRNSLLKALAAVM
+16 KSKNSLLKALAAVM

-39 GCGGGGNSSTAGS
+39 GCGGGGSSSAADS

-64 STDGGDASSE
+64 STSGGDDSSAT
-74 VTGSSGPDDTTE
+74 TGSSGPDDTTE
-86 HYEFDAYYSYQGS
+86 PYEFDAYYSYQGS

-112 NEKFNITVNYS
+112 NEKFNIKVNYS

-130 SRLNLMI
+130 SKLNLMI

-149 RNANWQ
+149 RNANWL
-155 KLISLGKLVDINTLR
+155 KLINLGKLVDINTLK

-179 ILESSQKLLSVNG
+179 ILESTQKLLSVNG

-203 GATGGNASWMVNH
+203 GATGGNMSWMVNH

-235 FMLDAKDKG
+235 FMLDAKEKG
-244 VKTSDGQSIFPWLPR
+244 VKTSDDQSIFPWLPR
-259 QDDNGFNTVSAIY
+259 QDDNGFYTVSAIY

-280 VDTYWS
+280 IDTYWS

-291 IKLAVFDDNYVS
+291 VKLAVYDDNYIA
-303 ALKIANQWFREGLF
+303 ALKIANQWYKEGLF
-317 PETIYT
+317 PETTYT
-323 DSNDQYVEKLSNG
+323 DSNDQFVEKLSNG
-336 RGAVLYYDFSQD
+336 RAAITYYDFSQD

-372 KDSPIFPPAEGV
+372 KDFPIYPAADGV
-384 DWVYGE
+384 DYVYGE
-390 ENGTPGSNVN
+390 EGGTVGWNVN

-428 MYGPEGGLWEGKDEE
+428 MYGPEGGLWEGKDDE
-443 GNPILKKPEEELSS
+443 GNPILKKPEEELTS
-457 DEKNAAGCWFWAQPA
+457 DEKNAAGCWFWSQPA
-472 HADNVDLTKYAV
+472 HSDNVDLTKYAV
-484 NDAQPEASR
+484 NEQQPEESR
-493 SWVISIQAHVF
+493 SWVISIQDHVF

-510 HPAVPGQKFL
+510 HPAIPGQKFL
-520 TDENANLSLE
+520 TDENTGLSLE
-530 IDPNDDLGM
+530 IDPTDDLGM
-539 ARQAIT
+539 ARQSIT

-598 GYTVCP
+598 GYT
-604 GGAQHIMVAKGIA
+604 AYQDYYDAK
-617 QVYTGTLYNPGTLI
+617 
-631 FSGFAWKCSGCG
+631 K
-643 MMLGTEGSPLRS
+643 
-655 GVIGRYAINNCS
+655 
-667 YTDTMALFYGGVTG
+667 
-681 TFYGNIKTDS
+681 
-691 FWKHFAFTL
+691 

>member
-1 MQGVLTKHS
+1 
-10 LRRQSM
+10 M
-16 KSRNSLLKALAAVM
+16 KSKNSLLKALAAVM

-39 GCGGGGNSSTAGS
+39 GCGGGGSSSTAGS

-86 HYEFDAYYSYQGS
+86 PYEFDAYYSYQGS

-112 NEKFNITVNYS
+112 NEKFNIKVNYS

-130 SRLNLMI
+130 SKLNLMI

-149 RNANWQ
+149 RNANWL
-155 KLISLGKLVDINTLR
+155 KLINLGKLVDINTLK

-179 ILESSQKLLSVNG
+179 ILESTQKLLSVNG

-203 GATGGNASWMVNH
+203 GATGGNMSWMVNH

-244 VKTSDGQSIFPWLPR
+244 VKTSDDQSIFPWLPR
-259 QDDNGFNTVSAIY
+259 QDDNGFYTVSAIY

-280 VDTYWS
+280 IDTYWS

-291 IKLAVFDDNYVS
+291 VKLAVYDDNYVA
-303 ALKIANQWFREGLF
+303 ALKIANQWYKEGLF
-317 PETIYT
+317 PETTYT
-323 DSNDQYVEKLSNG
+323 DSNDQFTEKLANG
-336 RGAVLYYDFSQD
+336 RAAVTYYDFSQD
-348 DTNHFRTLLQEK
+348 DTTHFRTLLQEK

-372 KDSPIFPPAEGV
+372 KDSPIYPAAEGV

-390 ENGTPGSNVN
+390 EGGTVGWNVN

-408 PQRIFDLYSWML
+408 PQRIFDLYTWML

-443 GNPILKKPEEELSS
+443 GNPILKKPEEELTS
-457 DEKNAAGCWFWAQPA
+457 DEKNAAGCWFWSQPA
-472 HADNVDLTKYAV
+472 HSDNVDLTKYAV
-484 NDAQPEASR
+484 NEQQPEASR
-493 SWVISIQAHVF
+493 SWVISIQDHVF

-510 HPAVPGQKFL
+510 HPAIPGQKFL
-520 TDENANLSLE
+520 TDENTGLSLE
-530 IDPNDDLGM
+530 IDPTDDLGM

-598 GYTVCP
+598 GYT
-604 GGAQHIMVAKGIA
+604 AYQDYYDAK
-617 QVYTGTLYNPGTLI
+617 
-631 FSGFAWKCSGCG
+631 K
-643 MMLGTEGSPLRS
+643 
-655 GVIGRYAINNCS
+655 
-667 YTDTMALFYGGVTG
+667 
-681 TFYGNIKTDS
+681 
-691 FWKHFAFTL
+691 

>member
-1 MQGVLTKHS
+1 
-10 LRRQSM
+10 M
-16 KSRNSLLKALAAVM
+16 KSKNSLLKALAAVM

-39 GCGGGGNSSTAGS
+39 GCGGGGSSSAADS

-64 STDGGDASSE
+64 STSGGDDSSAT
-74 VTGSSGPDDTTE
+74 TGSSGPDDTTE
-86 HYEFDAYYSYQGS
+86 PYEFDAYYSYQGS

-112 NEKFNITVNYS
+112 NEKFNIKVNYS

-130 SRLNLMI
+130 SKLNLMI

-149 RNANWQ
+149 RNANWL
-155 KLISLGKLVDINTLR
+155 KLINLGKLVDINTLK

-179 ILESSQKLLSVNG
+179 ILESTQKLLSVNG

-203 GATGGNASWMVNH
+203 GATGGNMSWMVNH

-235 FMLDAKDKG
+235 FMLDAKEKG
-244 VKTSDGQSIFPWLPR
+244 VKTSDDQSIFPWLPR
-259 QDDNGFNTVSAIY
+259 QDDNGFYTVSAIY

-280 VDTYWS
+280 IDTYWS

-291 IKLAVFDDNYVS
+291 VKLAVYDDNYVA
-303 ALKIANQWFREGLF
+303 ALKIANQWYKEGLF
-317 PETIYT
+317 PETTYT
-323 DSNDQYVEKLSNG
+323 DSNDQFVEKLSNG
-336 RGAVLYYDFSQD
+336 RAAITYYDFSQD

-372 KDSPIFPPAEGV
+372 KDSPIYPAAEGV

-390 ENGTPGSNVN
+390 EGGTVGWNVN

-428 MYGPEGGLWEGKDEE
+428 MYGPEGGLWEGKDEN
-443 GNPILKKPEEELSS
+443 GNPILKKPEEELTS
-457 DEKNAAGCWFWAQPA
+457 DEKNAAGCWFWSQPA
-472 HADNVDLTKYAV
+472 HSDNVDLTKYAV
-484 NDAQPEASR
+484 NEQQPEASR
-493 SWVISIQAHVF
+493 SWVISIQNHVF

-510 HPAVPGQKFL
+510 HPAIPGQKFL
-520 TDENANLSLE
+520 TDENTGLSLE
-530 IDPNDDLGM
+530 IDPTEDLGM

-598 GYTVCP
+598 GYT
-604 GGAQHIMVAKGIA
+604 AYQDYYDAK
-617 QVYTGTLYNPGTLI
+617 
-631 FSGFAWKCSGCG
+631 K
-643 MMLGTEGSPLRS
+643 
-655 GVIGRYAINNCS
+655 
-667 YTDTMALFYGGVTG
+667 
-681 TFYGNIKTDS
+681 
-691 FWKHFAFTL
+691 